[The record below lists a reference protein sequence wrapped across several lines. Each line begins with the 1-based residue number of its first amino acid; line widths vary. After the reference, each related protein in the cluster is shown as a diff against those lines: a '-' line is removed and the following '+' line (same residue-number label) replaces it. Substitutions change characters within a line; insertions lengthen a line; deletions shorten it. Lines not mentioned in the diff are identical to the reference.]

1 MIIDLPTSPKEA
13 DSFFKNKDIDPVL
26 ADRSAMGWVEQFNLL
41 DNPEA
46 PFNQIVEDKKTELKD
61 ALGLYKTWNE
71 SRNVKPFASQK
82 YAGTERREL
91 NFAKNI
97 PKWNRLFSDDS
108 FESELEERGLK
119 GKYDE
124 VLKLTGEGS
133 QEAVRNNFRR
143 KLFVSEIAGEPN
155 DVNQARIAKGLL
167 GIDDPDDDFFVSS
180 AKKWVTGT
188 ISNQKIATDSY
199 EMGIDAF
206 IADDA
211 ESFNEKLK
219 ERRSISAIAEESFV
233 KGYNSLMDGD
243 GKAMLFQVSKI
254 VAKAKAEGE
263 RGLFEQKKDLP
274 EASIGLVAEFYAK
287 PGGREKFLMIL
298 NHKIQQESSKTDVS
312 FFTKFLKQ
320 ASRFYESEIG
330 AAGRNI
336 LRRNIEESDRSLFFP
351 DDPDSKNFETV
362 NGRKVAKK
370 LSEKEKSY
378 FRNVQQVS
386 ADISNVKQAVS
397 QIDGENWFST
407 MILDQSGTLAQMP
420 LIMNPVGLYT
430 RYDSQRQL
438 DTEEILAQEP
448 DLPYDEARGMARFSA
463 GMNVFSER
471 LATGF
476 FLKKFPTIKNATIKI
491 KGASPVS
498 IAQAFRRAGVAA
510 AGITGAEYLQESF
523 QEATL
528 PLTLDLFSS
537 LNEEMPNG
545 NWDQFKMWDQRR
557 FLAVLPLA
565 ILGGGGQAARDRI
578 STAELGKVLLA
589 KNDVMISGRSEK
601 QAQEVAELAMTD
613 PDAALALYKKQG
625 ESMSREEQETLG
637 NEAMRNVYSD
647 QLGEEFAAMPI
658 ARQTE
663 DGKFSLDFQDGRREE
678 YDSVAERDQA
688 LENWSK
694 EEFLQTREA
703 MEAFA
708 EMAKERVEGQ
718 ASFKIQRPRTFQD
731 LADQGVETEAN
742 LKKAI
747 GVYYSQMGEVA
758 PDKID
763 LANYIEEGSIRLKKN
778 LSGFAVRLAQGA
790 NPITVA
796 EEFSEGFIRRAVGL
810 GETSFDEVKALL
822 DEFGEMSGIQM
833 TEGYDIDPE
842 RAVIEGFSK
851 FAKAYALQGKYDMLP
866 KETQSWMSKAWAVME
881 NSNNIPGVLKAFSE
895 LFSKMFKA
903 VYDVAKA
910 IEFHRAKGAGIDPD
924 LESMALRALGFD
936 EKGYNERMQE
946 RANQEALEETFDPS
960 DELFQQVK
968 GKLPNPRL
976 TDVGKYKSDL
986 MRIHDSMVKVSNK
999 KLKSGKRRINNK
1011 AADNFFLPKGV
1022 GASVEQVMLDL
1033 NEQGFD
1039 FESESDFLDAVLDS
1053 VTYKVT
1059 DGTTGSKLFP
1069 ITLGDTTQ
1077 GDYTFSVGRSQ
1088 VTPTA
1093 DTQTFPTKDGGV
1105 IGPATFSIS
1114 AFHGT
1119 PHKVDKF
1126 STEQIGTGE
1135 GAQAYGWGLYFAES
1149 RETGEAYRKQLS
1161 SQSRFLPRWLLDGKS
1176 SKEAG
1181 VPDIIFLEN
1190 IGIDGE
1196 IGKENQRLES
1206 RIRSSKKNPDLW
1218 TNADQVIKEAE
1229 EGLMWLEENQDAAE
1243 RVSYEERQGS
1253 LYTVDLNVEQD
1264 ELLDWD
1270 KPSKK
1275 QSKLIRKSLDKMLS
1289 KTTGVS
1295 FSKQNRL
1302 RTLKRNLSTHDG
1314 GSLYNTF
1321 VDYLGGDAQQA
1332 SRDLAAAGIK
1342 GIRYLDGNSRNA
1354 TWKLSSPDT
1363 VVSGDWMVKDS
1374 SKPLSDGV
1382 HFNNEAEAQAFLEE
1396 KNQGTFNY
1404 VIFNDADITITEENG
1419 QVVDTTSPSFS
1430 ITPAQDA
1437 GNIETLFKD
1446 QIDPLISYTYPVL
1459 KGDSQAETTAKIKLL
1474 EALEENDQLSNYAI
1488 ETIEQ
1493 YSDDILDEFTREVME
1508 GKYFSEIVEEQ
1519 EQEIK
1524 DDPDSFSDDFS
1535 TQKNLTEWLLNER
1548 GEGQIENSGY
1558 AFPDG
1563 TLLHMSHD
1571 GFGRD
1576 VDHREVHF
1584 PNSPGGTEGMVA
1596 IMNAGIMRFDYSG
1609 GGVTL
1614 RHPPTRAQADIIARI
1629 ASHTEVFL
1637 DAEQAAT
1644 DGYNEKRRASFEI
1657 TDEFAVDDVINS
1669 VRAFYR
1675 GRDFEGISTFAIQP
1689 VERYGAITKLEK
1701 KILSDR
1707 VNIGKRL
1714 EAKLEADEQNW
1725 NNAKKSGNQE
1735 EIERAAQQVMRRTQA
1750 YMEVLPDYPMGPTI
1764 SKAQDLAE
1772 KVLVGSIEIT
1782 EGIKIVDENAR
1793 YSGLPIKLP
1802 SWLSNLKVAD
1812 WVKRNLRA
1820 RGDLTPDQFKIKLAS
1835 EAITLTELKRAE
1847 LINSRLKKAVKKE
1860 SLVAPNPE
1868 GVLMED
1874 FLMKRVQD
1882 ALVMDGA
1889 VNVTEA
1895 INKLPKSLQ
1904 SVTKEMRVHVDSL
1917 SREMIKKGIAKG
1929 DLADVFQRNIG
1940 SYLNRSYRRFTRP
1953 EKWKHEV
1960 SEESKKNAM
1969 QWLEDNLPA
1978 EAFSGDV
1985 SKEDQLEGYVDT
1997 LLTDSVSGGFTDQMN
2012 WLLGQKH
2019 IGNLIARKKVPV
2031 ELRELWGEYK
2041 RGDENYMTSVRK
2053 MATQIGNHTMLTEF
2067 LKNGLNTEIFST
2079 PRKGFSKQIS
2089 SKGNEMLSPLDG
2101 YYVSEGMS
2109 QALIDFS
2116 ETGEKTAW
2124 WLKYWLKYNSL
2135 SKVSKT
2141 IYNPTTHARNFL
2153 SNFIYVGANGNLFE
2167 YLNIDTVKM
2176 SATIN
2181 YKEIFKSWETTK
2193 DVEDRILH
2201 YIRLGI
2207 MQQGAVSQE
2216 FKDILNDFS
2225 AGDVDIDEYTQ
2236 NSAKKFAKA
2245 GLKKIESLY
2254 QAEDDFHKIVS
2265 YEAERAKLAKA
2276 KPEWKSDK
2284 LDAEAAQIVRDT
2296 MPDYSQVP
2304 NAVKMLRRLPFIGT
2318 FTSFTSEVI
2327 RNNTNIIQ
2335 RAKFEMSDPE
2345 LRSIGAKRLSSFAVA
2360 HSIPLAGA
2368 YFLASMFGVDD
2379 EEDEATRAIAAPW
2392 DKYAQ
2397 LLYVGRTPSGD
2408 PQYINIS
2415 YTDPFSVF
2423 KTPIFVS
2430 QQDGFSPV
2438 SVAKGILMGLEPFY
2452 GEEIG
2457 TAALLDIRENENEKI
2472 YNPNSDAWTI
2482 TKDISEHILKALEPG
2497 LVRSTK
2503 RIYEAAT
2510 GKETDSG
2517 MKLDTRTE
2525 VIAVLSG
2532 QRITSIDRKKAIL
2545 YRNYDFQDALRSS
2558 TYRFNKAW
2566 RNKNVDKKELSKAY
2580 NQYKKD
2586 NEKAYSEFQD
2596 ALQAVSRLGLTEEQI
2611 LLETTKGKD
2620 NTETAKRLLNLLRAP
2635 AGETPMPD
2643 KKFTKSQIK
2652 EIEEKGRKEI
2662 LEEVAP
2668 ELFD

>member
-1 MIIDLPTSPKEA
+1 
-13 DSFFKNKDIDPVL
+13 
-26 ADRSAMGWVEQFNLL
+26 
-41 DNPEA
+41 
-46 PFNQIVEDKKTELKD
+46 
-61 ALGLYKTWNE
+61 
-71 SRNVKPFASQK
+71 
-82 YAGTERREL
+82 
-91 NFAKNI
+91 
-97 PKWNRLFSDDS
+97 
-108 FESELEERGLK
+108 
-119 GKYDE
+119 
-124 VLKLTGEGS
+124 
-133 QEAVRNNFRR
+133 
-143 KLFVSEIAGEPN
+143 
-155 DVNQARIAKGLL
+155 
-167 GIDDPDDDFFVSS
+167 
-180 AKKWVTGT
+180 
-188 ISNQKIATDSY
+188 
-199 EMGIDAF
+199 
-206 IADDA
+206 
-211 ESFNEKLK
+211 
-219 ERRSISAIAEESFV
+219 
-233 KGYNSLMDGD
+233 
-243 GKAMLFQVSKI
+243 
-254 VAKAKAEGE
+254 
-263 RGLFEQKKDLP
+263 
-274 EASIGLVAEFYAK
+274 
-287 PGGREKFLMIL
+287 MIL
-298 NHKIQQESSKTDVS
+298 NNKIEQESSKADVS
-312 FFTKFLKQ
+312 FVTKFTKQ
-320 ASRFYESEIG
+320 ISRFYESELG
-330 AAGRNI
+330 ALGRAN

-370 LSEKEKSY
+370 LSEQEKSY
-378 FRNVQQVS
+378 FRNVQQAS
-386 ADISNVKQAVS
+386 SDIANVKQAVS
-397 QIDGENWFST
+397 QINGENWFST

-420 LIMNPVGLYT
+420 LIMNPVGMVT
-430 RYDSQRQL
+430 RFNSQWQL
-438 DTEEILAQEP
+438 DTEEIQSQNP
-448 DLPYDEARGMARFSA
+448 DVSYEEAKGVARFSA

-476 FLKKFPTIKNATIKI
+476 FLKKFPTIKNVTSKI

-498 IAQAFRRAGVAA
+498 AAQAFRRAGVAV
-510 AGITGAEYLQESF
+510 AGITSAEYLQESF
-523 QEATL
+523 QEATI
-528 PLTLDLFSS
+528 PLTMDLFSA
-537 LNEEMPNG
+537 LKEDMPYG

-601 QAQEVAELAMTD
+601 QAQEVAELAMAD

-625 ESMSREEQETLG
+625 ESMSREEQETFG
-637 NEAMRNVYSD
+637 NEAMRNVYSE

-663 DGKFSLDFQDGRREE
+663 DGKFSLDFQDGRKEE
-678 YDSVAERDQA
+678 YDSVAERDKA

-694 EEFLQTREA
+694 EEFFQTREA

-742 LKKAI
+742 IKKAI

-758 PDKID
+758 PDKIN
-763 LANYIEEGSIRLKKN
+763 LAEYIEEGSIRLKRG

-790 NPITVA
+790 SPITVA

-851 FAKAYALQGKYDMLP
+851 FSKAYALQGKYDMLP

-986 MRIHDSMVKVSNK
+986 MRIHDSMVKVLNK

-1022 GASVEQVMLDL
+1022 DASVEQVMLDL

-1053 VTYKVT
+1053 VDYQVT

-1069 ITLGDTTQ
+1069 ITLGDTIQ
-1077 GDYTFSVGRSQ
+1077 GDYTFSVGRSE
-1088 VTPTA
+1088 VTPTDA
-1093 DTQTFPTKDGGV
+1093 TQTFPTKDGGV
-1105 IGPATFSIS
+1105 VGPASFSIS

-1119 PHKVDKF
+1119 PHKVDEF

-1135 GAQAYGWGLYFAES
+1135 GNQVYGWGLYFAQAKKVAD
-1149 RETGEAYRKQLS
+1149 GYRRTLS
-1161 SQSRFLPRWLLDGKS
+1161 PRGNFLDGKPIV
-1176 SKEAG
+1176 AG
-1181 VPDIIFLEN
+1181 K
-1190 IGIDGE
+1190 DGNYTYE
-1196 IGKENQRLES
+1196 QAAANFIYNFGR
-1206 RIRSSKKNPDLW
+1206 
-1218 TNADQVIKEAE
+1218 KEAE
-1229 EGLMWLEENQDAAE
+1229 RDMVEAVSRAVSPERKAE
-1243 RVSYEERQGS
+1243 AEAILKEVQNISLDRIGPGS
-1253 LYTVDLNVEQD
+1253 LYTVELNVEQD

-1270 KPSKK
+1270 KPMSEQPKVVQENLREMVEDYSKDFPRTADEINGGEIYSEFVDRMNL
-1275 QSKLIRKSLDKMLS
+1275 QEGQEGIASKSLYDI
-1289 KTTGVS
+1289 
-1295 FSKQNRL
+1295 
-1302 RTLKRNLSTHDG
+1302 
-1314 GSLYNTF
+1314 
-1321 VDYLGGDAQQA
+1321 
-1332 SRDLAAAGIK
+1332 GIK
-1342 GIRYLDGNSRNA
+1342 GIRYLDGASRNA

-1363 VVSGDWMVKDS
+1363 VVAGDWMVKDS

-1459 KGDSQAETTAKIKLL
+1459 KGDSQAQTTAKIKLL

-1508 GKYFSEIVEEQ
+1508 GNDFSEIVEEQ

-1535 TQKNLTEWLLNER
+1535 TEKNLTEWLLNER

-1637 DAEQAAT
+1637 DAEQAAS

-1689 VERYGAITKLEK
+1689 VEQYGAITKLEK

-1714 EAKLEADEQNW
+1714 EAKLEADEKNW

-1860 SLVAPNPE
+1860 ALVAPNSE

-1929 DLADVFQRNIG
+1929 DLADVFQKNIG

-1960 SEESKKNAM
+1960 SEESRKNAM

-2116 ETGEKTAW
+2116 ETGETTAW
-2124 WLKYWLKYNSL
+2124 WLKLWLKFNSVA
-2135 SKVSKT
+2135 KVTKT

-2153 SNFIYVGANGNLFE
+2153 SNFVYVGANGNLFE

-2181 YKEIFKSWETTK
+2181 YKEIFKSWGTTK
-2193 DVEDRILH
+2193 DIEDRILH

-2236 NSAKKFAKA
+2236 NSAKRFAKA

-2304 NAVKMLRRLPFIGT
+2304 NAVKMLRRVPFIGT

-2368 YFLASMFGVDD
+2368 YFLASFFGVDD

-2438 SVAKGILMGLEPFY
+2438 SVGKGILMGLEPFY

-2457 TAALLDIRENENEKI
+2457 TAALLDIRENKNEKI
-2472 YNPNSDAWTI
+2472 FNPNSDAWTI
-2482 TKDISEHILKALEPG
+2482 TKDISEHILKAVEPG
-2497 LVRSTK
+2497 VVRSTK

-2580 NQYKKD
+2580 KQYKKD

>member
-1 MIIDLPTSPKEA
+1 MSNLKQFTKTPEFFFGDPFLSQVDADKEA
-13 DSFFKNKDIDPVL
+13 IKQVRNFQKPNNFFPGDLSANLSRTLSKKFLQSYDQWNKERGV
-26 ADRSAMGWVEQFNLL
+26 
-41 DNPEA
+41 A
-46 PFNQIVEDKKTELKD
+46 PFSSMQE
-61 ALGLYKTWNE
+61 ANE
-71 SRNVKPFASQK
+71 KFRSEN
-82 YAGTERREL
+82 Y
-91 NFAKNI
+91 AKNL
-97 PKWNRLFSDDS
+97 PVWKELFSDEK
-108 FESELEERGLK
+108 FEQALDRRGLK
-119 GKYDE
+119 TGYQKVANAIGESDSLKNKFRE
-124 VLKLTGEGS
+124 KMFLQDLAGSRDDLTKARVAKDVLKHEDFPEKSFTDL
-133 QEAVRNNFRR
+133 
-143 KLFVSEIAGEPN
+143 
-155 DVNQARIAKGLL
+155 AKQWVVKQNEKVEL
-167 GIDDPDDDFFVSS
+167 GKN
-180 AKKWVTGT
+180 AYK
-188 ISNQKIATDSY
+188 
-199 EMGIDAF
+199 MGIDAF
-206 IADDA
+206 IADDGKSFLDGLKKIREAGPSA
-211 ESFNEKLK
+211 ESAFHNAYYEMR
-219 ERRSISAIAEESFV
+219 E
-233 KGYNSLMDGD
+233 GD
-243 GKAMLFQVSKI
+243 GKAMLFQANKI

-274 EASIGLVAEFYAK
+274 KASIGLIAEFYAK

-298 NHKIQQESSKTDVS
+298 NNKIEQESSKADVS
-312 FFTKFLKQ
+312 FVTKFTKQ
-320 ASRFYESEIG
+320 ISRFYESELG
-330 AAGRNI
+330 ALGRAN

-370 LSEKEKSY
+370 LSEQEKSY
-378 FRNVQQVS
+378 FRNVQQAS
-386 ADISNVKQAVS
+386 SDIANVKQAVS
-397 QIDGENWFST
+397 QINGENWFST

-420 LIMNPVGLYT
+420 LIMNPVGMVT
-430 RYDSQRQL
+430 RFNSQWQL
-438 DTEEILAQEP
+438 DTEEIQSQNP
-448 DLPYDEARGMARFSA
+448 DVSYEEAKGVARFSA

-476 FLKKFPTIKNATIKI
+476 FLKKFPTIKNVTSKI

-498 IAQAFRRAGVAA
+498 AAQAFRRAGVAV
-510 AGITGAEYLQESF
+510 AGITSAEYLQESF
-523 QEATL
+523 QEATI
-528 PLTLDLFSS
+528 PLTMDLFSA
-537 LNEEMPNG
+537 LKEDMPYG

-601 QAQEVAELAMTD
+601 QAQEVAELAMAD

-625 ESMSREEQETLG
+625 ESMSREEQETFG
-637 NEAMRNVYSD
+637 NEAMRNVYSE

-663 DGKFSLDFQDGRREE
+663 DGKFSLDFQDGRKEE
-678 YDSVAERDQA
+678 YDSVAERDKA

-694 EEFLQTREA
+694 EEFFQTREA

-742 LKKAI
+742 IKKAI

-758 PDKID
+758 PDKIN
-763 LANYIEEGSIRLKKN
+763 LAEYIEEGSIRLKRG

-790 NPITVA
+790 SPITVA

-851 FAKAYALQGKYDMLP
+851 FSKAYALQGKYDMLP

-986 MRIHDSMVKVSNK
+986 MRIHDSMVKVLNK

-1022 GASVEQVMLDL
+1022 DASVEQVMLDL

-1053 VTYKVT
+1053 VDYQVT

-1069 ITLGDTTQ
+1069 ITLGDTIQ
-1077 GDYTFSVGRSQ
+1077 GDYTFSVGRSE
-1088 VTPTA
+1088 VTPTDA
-1093 DTQTFPTKDGGV
+1093 TQTFPTKDGGV
-1105 IGPATFSIS
+1105 VGPASFSIS

-1119 PHKVDKF
+1119 PHKVDEF

-1135 GAQAYGWGLYFAES
+1135 GNQVYGWGLYFAQAKKVAD
-1149 RETGEAYRKQLS
+1149 GYRRTLS
-1161 SQSRFLPRWLLDGKS
+1161 PRGNFLDGKPIV
-1176 SKEAG
+1176 AG
-1181 VPDIIFLEN
+1181 K
-1190 IGIDGE
+1190 DGNYTYE
-1196 IGKENQRLES
+1196 QAAANFIYNFGR
-1206 RIRSSKKNPDLW
+1206 
-1218 TNADQVIKEAE
+1218 KEAE
-1229 EGLMWLEENQDAAE
+1229 RDMVEAVSRAVSPERKAE
-1243 RVSYEERQGS
+1243 AEAILKEVQNISLDRIGPGS
-1253 LYTVDLNVEQD
+1253 LYTVELNVEQD

-1270 KPSKK
+1270 KPMSEQPKVVQENLREMVEDYSKDFPRTADEINGGEIYSEFVDRMNL
-1275 QSKLIRKSLDKMLS
+1275 QEGQEGIASKSLYDI
-1289 KTTGVS
+1289 
-1295 FSKQNRL
+1295 
-1302 RTLKRNLSTHDG
+1302 
-1314 GSLYNTF
+1314 
-1321 VDYLGGDAQQA
+1321 
-1332 SRDLAAAGIK
+1332 GIK
-1342 GIRYLDGNSRNA
+1342 GIRYLDGASRNA

-1363 VVSGDWMVKDS
+1363 VVAGDWMVKDS

-1459 KGDSQAETTAKIKLL
+1459 KGDSQAQTTAKIKLL

-1508 GKYFSEIVEEQ
+1508 GNDFSEIVEEQ

-1535 TQKNLTEWLLNER
+1535 TEKNLTEWLLNER

-1637 DAEQAAT
+1637 DAEQAAS

-1689 VERYGAITKLEK
+1689 VEQYGAITKLEK

-1714 EAKLEADEQNW
+1714 EAKLEADEKNW

-1860 SLVAPNPE
+1860 ALVAPNSE

-1929 DLADVFQRNIG
+1929 DLADVFQKNIG

-1960 SEESKKNAM
+1960 SEESRKNAM

-2116 ETGEKTAW
+2116 ETGETTAW
-2124 WLKYWLKYNSL
+2124 WLKLWLKFNSVA
-2135 SKVSKT
+2135 KVTKT

-2153 SNFIYVGANGNLFE
+2153 SNFVYVGANGNLFE

-2181 YKEIFKSWETTK
+2181 YKEIFKSWGTTK
-2193 DVEDRILH
+2193 DIEDRILH

-2236 NSAKKFAKA
+2236 NSAKRFAKA

-2304 NAVKMLRRLPFIGT
+2304 NAVKMLRRVPFIGT

-2368 YFLASMFGVDD
+2368 YFLASFFGVDD

-2438 SVAKGILMGLEPFY
+2438 SVGKGILMGLEPFY

-2457 TAALLDIRENENEKI
+2457 TAALLDIRENKNEKI
-2472 YNPNSDAWTI
+2472 FNPNSDAWTI
-2482 TKDISEHILKALEPG
+2482 TKDISEHILKAVEPG
-2497 LVRSTK
+2497 VVRSTK

-2580 NQYKKD
+2580 KQYKKD

>member
-26 ADRSAMGWVEQFNLL
+26 ADRSAMGWVEQFKLL
-41 DNPEA
+41 DNPKA
-46 PFNQIVEDKKTELKD
+46 PFNQAVEDKKIELRD

-71 SRNVKPFASQK
+71 SRGVQPFASQK
-82 YAGTERREL
+82 YASTERREL

-97 PKWNRLFSDDS
+97 PKWNRLFSDDG
-108 FESELEERGLK
+108 FESELEQRGLK
-119 GKYDE
+119 SKYDE
-124 VLKLTGEGS
+124 VLKLTGEGG

-143 KLFVSEIAGEPN
+143 KLFVSEISGEPN
-155 DVNQARIAKGLL
+155 YVNQARIAKGLL
-167 GIDDPDDDFFVSS
+167 GIDDPDDDVFVSS
-180 AKKWVTGT
+180 AKQWVANTFNT
-188 ISNQKIATDSY
+188 QKVATDSY
-199 EMGIDAF
+199 AMGINAF
-206 IADDA
+206 IANDVEA
-211 ESFNEKLK
+211 FNKKLK
-219 ERRSISAIAEESFV
+219 ERRSVSDIAEESFV

-243 GKAMLFQVSKI
+243 GKAMLFQASKI

-274 EASIGLVAEFYAK
+274 SESIGLIAEFYAK

-298 NHKIQQESSKTDVS
+298 NNKIEQESAKADVG
-312 FFTKFLKQ
+312 FVAKFTKQ
-320 ASRFYESEIG
+320 ISRFYESEIG
-330 AAGRNI
+330 ALGRAN

-362 NGRKVAKK
+362 DGRKIAKK
-370 LSEKEKSY
+370 LSEQEKAY

-386 ADISNVKQAVS
+386 SDIANVKQAVS

-420 LIMNPVGLYT
+420 LIMNPVGMVT
-430 RYDSQRQL
+430 RFNSQRQL
-438 DTEEILAQEP
+438 DTEEILAQDP
-448 DLPYDEARGMARFSA
+448 DLAYNEARGMARVSA

-476 FLKKFPTIKNATIKI
+476 FLKKFPRIKNAASKI

-498 IAQAFRRAGVAA
+498 IAQALKRAGVAA
-510 AGITGAEYLQESF
+510 ASITGAEYLQESF

-537 LNEEMPNG
+537 LNEEMPEG
-545 NWDQFKMWDQRR
+545 DWDQFKMWDQRR

-589 KNDVMISGRSEK
+589 KNDVMASGRSEK

-625 ESMSREEQETLG
+625 ESMSKEEQETLG
-637 NEAMRNVYSD
+637 NEAMRKIYSE

-663 DGKFSLDFQDGRREE
+663 DGKFSLDFQDGRKEE

-694 EEFLQTREA
+694 EEFFQTREA

-718 ASFKIQRPRTFQD
+718 ASFKIERPRTFQD

-763 LANYIEEGSIRLKKN
+763 LANYIEEGSVRLKKD

-910 IEFHRAKGAGIDPD
+910 IEFHRAKGDGIDPD

-946 RANQEALEETFDPS
+946 RANQEALED
-960 DELFQQVK
+960 
-968 GKLPNPRL
+968 
-976 TDVGKYKSDL
+976 
-986 MRIHDSMVKVSNK
+986 
-999 KLKSGKRRINNK
+999 
-1011 AADNFFLPKGV
+1011 
-1022 GASVEQVMLDL
+1022 
-1033 NEQGFD
+1033 
-1039 FESESDFLDAVLDS
+1039 
-1053 VTYKVT
+1053 
-1059 DGTTGSKLFP
+1059 
-1069 ITLGDTTQ
+1069 TLGATTQ
-1077 GDYTFSVGRSQ
+1077 GDYTFSVGRSE
-1088 VTPTA
+1088 VTPTDA
-1093 DTQTFPTKDGGV
+1093 TQTFLTKDGGV
-1105 IGPATFSIS
+1105 IGPASFSIT

-1119 PHKVDKF
+1119 PYKVDRF
-1126 STEQIGTGE
+1126 STKKIGTGE

-1161 SQSRFLPRWLLDGKS
+1161 SQSRFYPRWLLDGKS

-1196 IGKENQRLES
+1196 IGKEKQRLES
-1206 RIRSSKKNPDLW
+1206 RIRSAKKNPDLW
-1218 TNADQVIKEAE
+1218 TNADQVTKEAE

-1253 LYTVDLNVEQD
+1253 LYTVELNVEQD

-1270 KPSKK
+1270 KPLSE
-1275 QSKLIRKSLDKMLS
+1275 QSQKVKAFYNDQIKEALPEINRLLDELGVDKDTPISEDAPSGNISGAQLYQEFVNKNYNISMGVVRDLNARMKELS
-1289 KTTGVS
+1289 KIMSEDEVAGKYRTYKSNTGREAAKEYDLIMDKRS
-1295 FSKQNRL
+1295 EIL
-1302 RTLKRNLSTHDG
+1302 REMQSPDPYKR
-1314 GSLYNTF
+1314 
-1321 VDYLGGDAQQA
+1321 GGDKQA
-1332 SRDLAAAGIK
+1332 SKALYALGIK
-1342 GIRYLDGNSRNA
+1342 GIRYLDGNSRA
-1354 TWKLSSPDT
+1354 
-1363 VVSGDWMVKDS
+1363 
-1374 SKPLSDGV
+1374 DG
-1382 HFNNEAEAQAFLEE
+1382 
-1396 KNQGTFNY
+1396 KGTSNY

-1493 YSDDILDEFTREVME
+1493 YSDDILDEFTQEVME
-1508 GKYFSEIVEEQ
+1508 GKDFSEIVEEQ

-1535 TQKNLTEWLLNER
+1535 TEKNLTEWLLNER

-1637 DAEQAAT
+1637 DAEQAAS

-1675 GRDFEGISTFAIQP
+1675 GRDFEGINTFAIQP

-1714 EAKLEADEQNW
+1714 EAKLEADEENW

-1735 EIERAAQQVMRRTQA
+1735 EIERAAQQIMRRTQA
-1750 YMEVLPDYPMGPTI
+1750 YMEILPDYPMGPTI

-1772 KVLVGSIEIT
+1772 KVLVGAIEIT
-1782 EGIKIVDENAR
+1782 EGIRIVEENAR
-1793 YSGLPIKLP
+1793 YSGVPIKVP
-1802 SWLSNLKVAD
+1802 SWLSNFKVAN

-1820 RGDLTPDQFKIKLAS
+1820 RGDLTPEQFKIKLAS

-1847 LINSRLKKAVKKE
+1847 LINSRLKKAVKQE
-1860 SLVAPNPE
+1860 ALVAPNPQ

-1874 FLMKRVQD
+1874 FLMRRVQD

-2153 SNFIYVGANGNLFE
+2153 SNFVYVGANGNLFE

-2181 YKEIFKSWETTK
+2181 YKEIFKSWGTTK
-2193 DVEDRILH
+2193 DIEDRILH

-2225 AGDVDIDEYTQ
+2225 AGDVNIDEYTQ
-2236 NSAKKFAKA
+2236 NKAKQFAKA

-2254 QAEDDFHKIVS
+2254 QAEDDFHKIVA

-2276 KPEWKSDK
+2276 KPEWNSDK

-2304 NAVKMLRRLPFIGT
+2304 NAVKMLRKIPWIGT

-2430 QQDGFSPV
+2430 EQDGLSPV
-2438 SVAKGILMGLEPFY
+2438 SVAKGILIGLEPFY

-2457 TAALLDIRENENEKI
+2457 TAALLDIRENKNEKI

-2532 QRITSIDRKKAIL
+2532 QRITSIDRKRAIF
-2545 YRNYDFQDALRSS
+2545 YRNNDFQDALRSS
-2558 TYRFNKAW
+2558 TYRFKAAW

-2580 NQYKKD
+2580 KQYKKD

-2620 NTETAKRLLNLLRAP
+2620 NTETAKRILNLLRAP
-2635 AGETPMPD
+2635 AGETPIPE
-2643 KKFTKSQIK
+2643 KKFTRLQIK

-2662 LEEVAP
+2662 LKEVAP

>member
-1 MIIDLPTSPKEA
+1 MSNLKQFTKTPEFFFGDPFLSQVDADKEA
-13 DSFFKNKDIDPVL
+13 IKHVRNFQKPNNFFPGDLSANLSRTLSKKFLQSYDEWNKKRGV
-26 ADRSAMGWVEQFNLL
+26 
-41 DNPEA
+41 A
-46 PFNQIVEDKKTELKD
+46 PFSSMQE
-61 ALGLYKTWNE
+61 ANE
-71 SRNVKPFASQK
+71 KFRSEN
-82 YAGTERREL
+82 Y
-91 NFAKNI
+91 AKNL
-97 PKWNRLFSDDS
+97 PVWKELFSDEK
-108 FESELEERGLK
+108 FEQALDRRGLK
-119 GKYDE
+119 TGYQKVANNIGESDSLKNKFRE
-124 VLKLTGEGS
+124 KMFLQDLAGSRDDLTKARVAKDVLKHEDFPEKSFTEL
-133 QEAVRNNFRR
+133 
-143 KLFVSEIAGEPN
+143 
-155 DVNQARIAKGLL
+155 AKQWVVKQNEKVEL
-167 GIDDPDDDFFVSS
+167 GKN
-180 AKKWVTGT
+180 AYK
-188 ISNQKIATDSY
+188 
-199 EMGIDAF
+199 MGIDAF
-206 IADDA
+206 IADDGKSFLDGLKKIREAGPSA
-211 ESFNEKLK
+211 ESAFQNAYYEMR
-219 ERRSISAIAEESFV
+219 E
-233 KGYNSLMDGD
+233 GD
-243 GKAMLFQVSKI
+243 GKAMLFQANKI

-274 EASIGLVAEFYAK
+274 SESIGLIAEFYAK

-298 NHKIQQESSKTDVS
+298 NNKIEQESAKADVG
-312 FFTKFLKQ
+312 FVAKFTKQ
-320 ASRFYESEIG
+320 ISRFYESELK
-330 AAGRNI
+330 ALGRAN

-362 NGRKVAKK
+362 NGKKVAKK
-370 LSEKEKSY
+370 LSEQEKVY
-378 FRNVQQVS
+378 FRNVQQAS
-386 ADISNVKQAVS
+386 SDIANVKQAVS

-420 LIMNPVGLYT
+420 LIMNPVGMVT
-430 RYDSQRQL
+430 RFNSQWQL
-438 DTEEILAQEP
+438 DTEEIQSQNP
-448 DLPYDEARGMARFSA
+448 DISYEEAKGVARFSA

-476 FLKKFPTIKNATIKI
+476 FLRKFPTIKNITSKI

-498 IAQAFRRAGVAA
+498 AAQAFRRAGVAV
-510 AGITGAEYLQESF
+510 AGITSAEYLQESF
-523 QEATL
+523 QEATI
-528 PLTLDLFSS
+528 PLTMDLFSA
-537 LNEEMPNG
+537 LKEDMPYG

-589 KNDVMISGRSEK
+589 KNDVMASGRSEK

-625 ESMSREEQETLG
+625 ESMSKEEQETLG
-637 NEAMRNVYSD
+637 NEAMRKIYSE

-663 DGKFSLDFQDGRREE
+663 DGKFSLDFQDGRKEE

-694 EEFLQTREA
+694 EEFFQTREA

-763 LANYIEEGSIRLKKN
+763 LSNYIEEGSVRLKKN

-910 IEFHRAKGAGIDPD
+910 IEFHRAWGDGINRD

-1053 VTYKVT
+1053 VTYRVT

-1077 GDYTFSVGRSQ
+1077 GDYTFSVGRSE
-1088 VTPTA
+1088 VTPTDA
-1093 DTQTFPTKDGGV
+1093 TQTFPTKDGGV
-1105 IGPATFSIS
+1105 VGPATFSIS

-1126 STEQIGTGE
+1126 STEKIGTGE

-1149 RETGEAYRKQLS
+1149 EDVAQEYKESLSGGLKYLLRATPTSDINAFMGYRIIRNGFSEEDVNNEFDILEIAKPANFSYDKAKSEALDVLS
-1161 SQSRFLPRWLLDGKS
+1161 KGKLY
-1176 SKEAG
+1176 K
-1181 VPDIIFLEN
+1181 
-1190 IGIDGE
+1190 
-1196 IGKENQRLES
+1196 
-1206 RIRSSKKNPDLW
+1206 
-1218 TNADQVIKEAE
+1218 AE
-1229 EGLMWLEENQDAAE
+1229 
-1243 RVSYEERQGS
+1243 
-1253 LYTVDLNVEQD
+1253 LNVEQD

-1270 KPSKK
+1270 KPLRE
-1275 QSKLIRKSLDKMLS
+1275 QSDLVQNVINGEYRKRGEDTDQENWGWQPGSMLYKDMIPEEVRREQRSLPRS
-1289 KTTGVS
+1289 
-1295 FSKQNRL
+1295 
-1302 RTLKRNLSTHDG
+1302 KRN
-1314 GSLYNTF
+1314 
-1321 VDYLGGDAQQA
+1321 A
-1332 SRDLAAAGIK
+1332 SEISKEASEALAAAGIK
-1342 GIRYLDGNSRNA
+1342 GIRYLDGNSRA
-1354 TWKLSSPDT
+1354 
-1363 VVSGDWMVKDS
+1363 
-1374 SKPLSDGV
+1374 DG
-1382 HFNNEAEAQAFLEE
+1382 
-1396 KNQGTFNY
+1396 KGTSNY
-1404 VIFNDADITITEENG
+1404 VIFNDADITIIEENG

-1430 ITPAQDA
+1430 IGRAEDA
-1437 GNIETLFKD
+1437 EYMAAVE
-1446 QIDPLISYTYPVL
+1446 S
-1459 KGDSQAETTAKIKLL
+1459 GDVTTAQRMVEAAAKKSGYKTKAYHVTNEEFDEFDPNKSAMGGVFWFTTDKQKISRGETGAGLRPDKKKKTLSVFLKTEKSAGWNEYDKLGLGEIESRGFDSIKL
-1474 EALEENDQLSNYAI
+1474 D
-1488 ETIEQ
+1488 
-1493 YSDDILDEFTREVME
+1493 
-1508 GKYFSEIVEEQ
+1508 
-1519 EQEIK
+1519 
-1524 DDPDSFSDDFS
+1524 DDFVIFDS
-1535 TQKNLTEWLLNER
+1535 S
-1548 GEGQIENSGY
+1548 QIKLSD
-1558 AFPDG
+1558 AVTRDSDG
-1563 TLLHMSHD
+1563 KVIPLSK
-1571 GFGRD
+1571 
-1576 VDHREVHF
+1576 
-1584 PNSPGGTEGMVA
+1584 
-1596 IMNAGIMRFDYSG
+1596 RFD
-1609 GGVTL
+1609 
-1614 RHPPTRAQADIIARI
+1614 P
-1629 ASHTEVFL
+1629 
-1637 DAEQAAT
+1637 
-1644 DGYNEKRRASFEI
+1644 NESKL
-1657 TDEFAVDDVINS
+1657 
-1669 VRAFYR
+1669 
-1675 GRDFEGISTFAIQP
+1675 TFAIQP
-1689 VERYGAITKLEK
+1689 VEQYGAITKLEK

-1707 VNIGKRL
+1707 ANIGKRL
-1714 EAKLEADEQNW
+1714 EAKLEADEENW

-1735 EIERAAQQVMRRTQA
+1735 EIERAAQQIMRRTQA
-1750 YMEVLPDYPMGPTI
+1750 YMEILPDYPMGPTI

-1772 KVLVGSIEIT
+1772 KVLVGAIEIT
-1782 EGIKIVDENAR
+1782 EGIRIVEENAR
-1793 YSGLPIKLP
+1793 YSGVPIKVP
-1802 SWLSNLKVAD
+1802 SWLSNFKVAN

-1820 RGDLTPDQFKIKLAS
+1820 RGDLTPEQFKIKLAS

-1847 LINSRLKKAVKKE
+1847 LINSRLKKAVKQE
-1860 SLVAPNPE
+1860 ALVAPNPQ

-1874 FLMKRVQD
+1874 FLMRRVQD

-1895 INKLPKSLQ
+1895 INKLPKRLQ

-2116 ETGEKTAW
+2116 ESKDTSGYLLKL
-2124 WLKYWLKYNSL
+2124 WLKFNSVA
-2135 SKVSKT
+2135 KVTKT

-2153 SNFIYVGANGNLFE
+2153 SNFVYVGANGNLFE

-2181 YKEIFKSWETTK
+2181 YKEIFKSWGTTK
-2193 DVEDRILH
+2193 DIEDRILH

-2225 AGDVDIDEYTQ
+2225 AGDVNIDEYTQ
-2236 NSAKKFAKA
+2236 NKAKQFAKA

-2254 QAEDDFHKIVS
+2254 QAEDDFHKIVA

-2276 KPEWKSDK
+2276 KPKWNSDK
-2284 LDAEAAQIVRDT
+2284 IDAEAAQIVRDT

-2304 NAVKMLRRLPFIGT
+2304 NAVKMLRRIPFIGT

-2368 YFLASMFGVDD
+2368 YYLASLFGVDD

-2430 QQDGFSPV
+2430 KQDGLSPV
-2438 SVAKGILMGLEPFY
+2438 SVAKGILIGLEPFY

-2457 TAALLDIRENENEKI
+2457 TAALLDIRENKNEKI

-2482 TKDISEHILKALEPG
+2482 TKDISEHILKAVEPG
-2497 LVRSTK
+2497 IVRSSK

-2545 YRNYDFQDALRSS
+2545 HRNNDFQDALRSS
-2558 TYRFNKAW
+2558 TYRFKAAW

-2580 NQYKKD
+2580 KQYKKD

-2620 NTETAKRLLNLLRAP
+2620 NTETAKRILNLLRAP
-2635 AGETPMPD
+2635 AGETPIPE
-2643 KKFTKSQIK
+2643 KKFTRLQIK

-2662 LEEVAP
+2662 LKEVAP

>member
-26 ADRSAMGWVEQFNLL
+26 ADRSAMGWVEQFKLL
-41 DNPEA
+41 DNPKA
-46 PFNQIVEDKKTELKD
+46 PFNQAVEDKKIELRD

-71 SRNVKPFASQK
+71 SRGVQPFASQK
-82 YAGTERREL
+82 YASTERREL

-97 PKWNRLFSDDS
+97 PKWNRLFSDDG
-108 FESELEERGLK
+108 FESELEQRGLK
-119 GKYDE
+119 SKYDE
-124 VLKLTGEGS
+124 VLKLTGEGG

-143 KLFVSEIAGEPN
+143 KLFVSEISGEPN
-155 DVNQARIAKGLL
+155 YVNQARIAKGLL
-167 GIDDPDDDFFVSS
+167 GIDDPDDDVFVSS
-180 AKKWVTGT
+180 AKQWVANTFNT
-188 ISNQKIATDSY
+188 QKVATDSY
-199 EMGIDAF
+199 AMGINAF
-206 IADDA
+206 IANDVEA
-211 ESFNEKLK
+211 FNKKLK
-219 ERRSISAIAEESFV
+219 ERRSVSDIAEESFV

-243 GKAMLFQVSKI
+243 GKAMLFQASKI

-274 EASIGLVAEFYAK
+274 SESIGLIAEFYAK

-298 NHKIQQESSKTDVS
+298 NNKIEQESAKADVG
-312 FFTKFLKQ
+312 FVAKFTKQ
-320 ASRFYESEIG
+320 ISRFYESEIG
-330 AAGRNI
+330 ALGRAN

-362 NGRKVAKK
+362 DGRKIAKK
-370 LSEKEKSY
+370 LSEQEKAY

-386 ADISNVKQAVS
+386 SDIANVKQAVS

-420 LIMNPVGLYT
+420 LIMNPVGMVT
-430 RYDSQRQL
+430 RFNSQRQL
-438 DTEEILAQEP
+438 DTEEILAQDP
-448 DLPYDEARGMARFSA
+448 DLAYNEARGMARVSA

-476 FLKKFPTIKNATIKI
+476 FLKKFPRIKNAASKI

-498 IAQAFRRAGVAA
+498 IAQALKRAGVAA
-510 AGITGAEYLQESF
+510 ASITGAEYLQESF

-537 LNEEMPNG
+537 LNEEMPEG
-545 NWDQFKMWDQRR
+545 DWDQFKMWDQRR

-589 KNDVMISGRSEK
+589 KNDVMASGRSEK

-625 ESMSREEQETLG
+625 ESMSKEEQETLG
-637 NEAMRNVYSD
+637 NEAMRKIYSE

-663 DGKFSLDFQDGRREE
+663 DGKFSLDFQDGRKEE

-694 EEFLQTREA
+694 EEFFQTREA

-718 ASFKIQRPRTFQD
+718 ASFKIERPRTFQD

-763 LANYIEEGSIRLKKN
+763 LANYIEEGSVRLKKD

-910 IEFHRAKGAGIDPD
+910 IEFHRAKGDGIDPD

-946 RANQEALEETFDPS
+946 RANQEALED
-960 DELFQQVK
+960 
-968 GKLPNPRL
+968 
-976 TDVGKYKSDL
+976 
-986 MRIHDSMVKVSNK
+986 
-999 KLKSGKRRINNK
+999 
-1011 AADNFFLPKGV
+1011 
-1022 GASVEQVMLDL
+1022 
-1033 NEQGFD
+1033 
-1039 FESESDFLDAVLDS
+1039 
-1053 VTYKVT
+1053 
-1059 DGTTGSKLFP
+1059 
-1069 ITLGDTTQ
+1069 TLGGTTQ
-1077 GDYTFSVGRSQ
+1077 GDYTFSVGRSE
-1088 VTPTA
+1088 VTPTDA
-1093 DTQTFPTKDGGV
+1093 TQTFLTKDGGV
-1105 IGPATFSIS
+1105 IGPASFSIT

-1119 PHKVDKF
+1119 PYKVDRF
-1126 STEQIGTGE
+1126 STKKIGTGE

-1161 SQSRFLPRWLLDGKS
+1161 SQSRFYPRWLLDGKS

-1196 IGKENQRLES
+1196 IGKEKQRLES
-1206 RIRSSKKNPDLW
+1206 RIRSAKKNPDLW
-1218 TNADQVIKEAE
+1218 TNADQVTKEAE

-1253 LYTVDLNVEQD
+1253 LYTVELNVEQD

-1270 KPSKK
+1270 KPLSE
-1275 QSKLIRKSLDKMLS
+1275 QSQKVKAFYNDQIKEALPEINRLLDELGVDKDTPISEDAPSGNISGAQLYQEFVNKNYNISMGVVRDLNARMKELS
-1289 KTTGVS
+1289 KIMSEDEVAGKYRTYKSNTGREAAKEYDLIMDKRS
-1295 FSKQNRL
+1295 EIL
-1302 RTLKRNLSTHDG
+1302 REMQSPDPYKR
-1314 GSLYNTF
+1314 
-1321 VDYLGGDAQQA
+1321 GGDKQA
-1332 SRDLAAAGIK
+1332 SKALYALGIK
-1342 GIRYLDGNSRNA
+1342 GIRYLDGNSRA
-1354 TWKLSSPDT
+1354 
-1363 VVSGDWMVKDS
+1363 
-1374 SKPLSDGV
+1374 DG
-1382 HFNNEAEAQAFLEE
+1382 
-1396 KNQGTFNY
+1396 KGTSNY

-1493 YSDDILDEFTREVME
+1493 YSDDILDEFTQEVME
-1508 GKYFSEIVEEQ
+1508 GKDFSEIVEEQ

-1535 TQKNLTEWLLNER
+1535 TEKNLTEWLLNER

-1637 DAEQAAT
+1637 DAEQAAS

-1675 GRDFEGISTFAIQP
+1675 GRDFEGINTFAIQP

-1714 EAKLEADEQNW
+1714 EAKLEADEENW

-1735 EIERAAQQVMRRTQA
+1735 EIERAAQQIMRRTQA
-1750 YMEVLPDYPMGPTI
+1750 YMEILPDYPMGPTI

-1772 KVLVGSIEIT
+1772 KVLVGAIEIT
-1782 EGIKIVDENAR
+1782 EGIRIVEENAR
-1793 YSGLPIKLP
+1793 YSGVPIKVP
-1802 SWLSNLKVAD
+1802 SWLSNFKVAN

-1820 RGDLTPDQFKIKLAS
+1820 RGDLTPEQFKIKLAS

-1847 LINSRLKKAVKKE
+1847 LINSRLKKAVKQE
-1860 SLVAPNPE
+1860 ALVAPNPQ

-1874 FLMKRVQD
+1874 FLMRRVQD

-2153 SNFIYVGANGNLFE
+2153 SNFVYVGANGNLFE

-2181 YKEIFKSWETTK
+2181 YKEIFKSWGTTK
-2193 DVEDRILH
+2193 DIEDRILH

-2225 AGDVDIDEYTQ
+2225 AGDVNIDEYTQ
-2236 NSAKKFAKA
+2236 NKAKQFAKA

-2254 QAEDDFHKIVS
+2254 QAEDDFHKIVA

-2276 KPEWKSDK
+2276 KPEWNSDK

-2304 NAVKMLRRLPFIGT
+2304 NAVKMLRKIPWIGT

-2430 QQDGFSPV
+2430 EQDGLSPV
-2438 SVAKGILMGLEPFY
+2438 SVAKGILIGLEPFY

-2457 TAALLDIRENENEKI
+2457 TAALLDIRENKNEKI

-2482 TKDISEHILKALEPG
+2482 TKDISEHILKAVEPG
-2497 LVRSTK
+2497 VVRSTK

-2532 QRITSIDRKKAIL
+2532 QRITSIDRKKAIF
-2545 YRNYDFQDALRSS
+2545 YRNNDFQDALRSS
-2558 TYRFNKAW
+2558 TYRFKAAW

-2580 NQYKKD
+2580 KQYKKD

-2620 NTETAKRLLNLLRAP
+2620 NTETAKRILNLLRAP
-2635 AGETPMPD
+2635 AGETPIPE
-2643 KKFTKSQIK
+2643 KKFTRLQIK

-2662 LEEVAP
+2662 LKEVAP

>member
-1 MIIDLPTSPKEA
+1 MSNLKQFTKTPEFFFGDPLLSQVDADKEA
-13 DSFFKNKDIDPVL
+13 IKQVRNFQKPNNFFPGDLSANLSRTLSKKFLQSYDEWNKGRGV
-26 ADRSAMGWVEQFNLL
+26 
-41 DNPEA
+41 A
-46 PFNQIVEDKKTELKD
+46 PFSSMREANQKFRSEN
-61 ALGLYKTWNE
+61 Y
-71 SRNVKPFASQK
+71 
-82 YAGTERREL
+82 
-91 NFAKNI
+91 AKNL
-97 PKWNRLFSDDS
+97 PVWQNLFSDEK
-108 FESELEERGLK
+108 FEQALDRRGLK
-119 GKYDE
+119 TGYQKVVNTIGESDSLKNKFRE
-124 VLKLTGEGS
+124 KMFLQDLAGSRDDLTKARVAKDVLKHKDHPEKSFIDL
-133 QEAVRNNFRR
+133 
-143 KLFVSEIAGEPN
+143 
-155 DVNQARIAKGLL
+155 AKQWVVKQNEKVEL
-167 GIDDPDDDFFVSS
+167 GKN
-180 AKKWVTGT
+180 AYK
-188 ISNQKIATDSY
+188 
-199 EMGIDAF
+199 MGIDAF
-206 IADDA
+206 IADDGKSFLDGLKKVREAGPSA
-211 ESFNEKLK
+211 ESAFHNAYYEMR
-219 ERRSISAIAEESFV
+219 E
-233 KGYNSLMDGD
+233 GD
-243 GKAMLFQVSKI
+243 GKAMLFQVNKL
-254 VAKAKAEGE
+254 VAKAKSEGE

-274 EASIGLVAEFYAK
+274 EASIGLIAEFYAK

-298 NHKIQQESSKTDVS
+298 NNKIEQESSKTDVS

-370 LSEKEKSY
+370 LSEQEKAY

-420 LIMNPVGLYT
+420 LIMNPVGFYT

-438 DTEEILAQEP
+438 DTEEMLSQNPNLSYE
-448 DLPYDEARGMARFSA
+448 EARGMARFSA

-476 FLKKFPTIKNATIKI
+476 FLKKFPTIKNVTSKI
-491 KGASPVS
+491 KGANPVS
-498 IAQAFRRAGVAA
+498 VAQAFRRAGVAA

-528 PLTLDLFSS
+528 PLTLDLFSA
-537 LNEEMPNG
+537 LKEDMPYG

-565 ILGGGGQAARDRI
+565 ILGGGGQSARDTI

-625 ESMSREEQETLG
+625 ESMSKEEQEAFG

-663 DGKFSLDFQDGRREE
+663 DGKFSLDFQDGRKEE

-694 EEFLQTREA
+694 EEFFQTREA

-708 EMAKERVEGQ
+708 KMAKERVEGE
-718 ASFKIQRPRTFQD
+718 ADFKIERPRTFQD

-763 LANYIEEGSIRLKKN
+763 LANYIEEGSVSLKRN

-790 NPITVA
+790 SPITVA

-810 GETSFDEVKALL
+810 NETSFDEVKALL

-851 FAKAYALQGKYDMLP
+851 FSKAYALQGKYDMLP

-1022 GASVEQVMLDL
+1022 DASVEQVMLDL
-1033 NEQGFD
+1033 NDQGFD
-1039 FESESDFLDAVLDS
+1039 FESELDFLDAVLDS
-1053 VTYKVT
+1053 VDYQVT

-1069 ITLGDTTQ
+1069 ITLGDTIQ
-1077 GDYTFSVGRSQ
+1077 GDYTFSVGRSE

-1093 DTQTFPTKDGGV
+1093 DTQVFPTKDGGV
-1105 IGPATFSIS
+1105 VGPASFSIS

-1119 PHKVDKF
+1119 PHKVDEF

-1135 GAQAYGWGLYFAES
+1135 GAQAYGYGLYFAES
-1149 RETGEAYRKQLS
+1149 EDVAQRYRDDLTDTGFAKRRLKKAGGDIDVALTEARERASKYRKGGADAYASAIEQDI
-1161 SQSRFLPRWLLDGKS
+1161 RFLEKY
-1176 SKEAG
+1176 KES
-1181 VPDIIFLEN
+1181 
-1190 IGIDGE
+1190 GE
-1196 IGKENQRLES
+1196 WAS
-1206 RIRSSKKNPDLW
+1206 
-1218 TNADQVIKEAE
+1218 
-1229 EGLMWLEENQDAAE
+1229 
-1243 RVSYEERQGS
+1243 GS
-1253 LYTVDLNVEQD
+1253 LYTVELNVEQD
-1264 ELLDWD
+1264 ELLDWN
-1270 KPSKK
+1270 KPMSE
-1275 QSKLIRKSLDKMLS
+1275 QSESIRSKMLTILQGDAS
-1289 KTTGVS
+1289 MFLDVREAA
-1295 FSKQNRL
+1295 NRL
-1302 RTLKRNLSTHDG
+1302 EKGEYLDGRQAYNQLQSTIGSKR
-1314 GSLYNTF
+1314 
-1321 VDYLGGDAQQA
+1321 A
-1332 SRDLAAAGIK
+1332 SEALVAAGIK

-1363 VVSGDWMVKDS
+1363 VAAGDWMVKDS
-1374 SKPLSDGV
+1374 SKPLSNGV

-1419 QVVDTTSPSFS
+1419 QVVDTTKPSFS

-1446 QIDPLISYTYPVL
+1446 QIDPLISYTYPAL

-1508 GKYFSEIVEEQ
+1508 GKDFSEIVEEQ

-1535 TQKNLTEWLLNER
+1535 TEKNLTEWLLNER

-1563 TLLHMSHD
+1563 TLLHMSHY
-1571 GFGRD
+1571 GFVRD

-1637 DAEQAAT
+1637 DAEQAT
-1644 DGYNEKRRASFEI
+1644 SDGYNEKRRASFEI

-1689 VERYGAITKLEK
+1689 VEQYGAITKLEK

-1714 EAKLEADEQNW
+1714 EVKLEADEKNW
-1725 NNAKKSGNQE
+1725 NNAKKSGNQQ

-1860 SLVAPNPE
+1860 ALVAPNSE

-1895 INKLPKSLQ
+1895 ISKLPESLQ

-2116 ETGEKTAW
+2116 ESGETTAW
-2124 WLKYWLKYNSL
+2124 WLKLWLKFNSVA
-2135 SKVSKT
+2135 KVTKT

-2153 SNFIYVGANGNLFE
+2153 SNFVYVGANGNLFE

-2276 KPEWKSDK
+2276 KTEWKSDK

-2304 NAVKMLRRLPFIGT
+2304 NAVKMLRRVPFIGT

-2368 YFLASMFGVDD
+2368 YFLASFFGVDD

-2457 TAALLDIRENENEKI
+2457 TAALLDIRENKNEKI
-2472 YNPNSDAWTI
+2472 FNPNSDAWTI
-2482 TKDISEHILKALEPG
+2482 TKDISEHILKAVEPG
-2497 LVRSTK
+2497 VVRSTK

-2580 NQYKKD
+2580 KQYKKD

-2662 LEEVAP
+2662 LKEVAP
-2668 ELFD
+2668 KLFD

>member
-26 ADRSAMGWVEQFNLL
+26 ADRSAMGWVEQFKLL
-41 DNPEA
+41 DNPKA
-46 PFNQIVEDKKTELKD
+46 PFNQAVEDKKIELRD

-71 SRNVKPFASQK
+71 SRGVQPFASQK
-82 YAGTERREL
+82 YASTERREL

-97 PKWNRLFSDDS
+97 PKWNRLFSDDG
-108 FESELEERGLK
+108 FESELEQRGLK
-119 GKYDE
+119 SKYDE
-124 VLKLTGEGS
+124 VLKLTGEGG

-143 KLFVSEIAGEPN
+143 KLFVSEISGEPN

-167 GIDDPDDDFFVSS
+167 GIDDPDNDVFVSS
-180 AKKWVTGT
+180 AKQWVAST
-188 ISNQKIATDSY
+188 INTQKVATDSY
-199 EMGIDAF
+199 AMGINSF
-206 IADDA
+206 IANDVEA
-211 ESFNEKLK
+211 FNKKLK
-219 ERRSISAIAEESFV
+219 ERRSVSALAEESFV

-243 GKAMLFQVSKI
+243 GKAMLFQASKI

-274 EASIGLVAEFYAK
+274 SESIGLIAEFYAK

-298 NHKIQQESSKTDVS
+298 NNKIEQESAKADVG
-312 FFTKFLKQ
+312 FVAKFTKQ
-320 ASRFYESEIG
+320 ISRFYESELG
-330 AAGRNI
+330 ALGRAN

-362 NGRKVAKK
+362 NGRKIAKK
-370 LSEKEKSY
+370 LSEQEKAY

-386 ADISNVKQAVS
+386 SDIANVKQAVS
-397 QIDGENWFST
+397 QIDGENWFSS

-420 LIMNPVGLYT
+420 LIMNPVGFYT

-438 DTEEILAQEP
+438 DTEEILAQDP
-448 DLPYDEARGMARFSA
+448 DLSYDEARGMARVSA

-476 FLKKFPTIKNATIKI
+476 FLKKFPTIKNAASKI

-498 IAQAFRRAGVAA
+498 IAQALRRAGVAA
-510 AGITGAEYLQESF
+510 ASITGAEYLQESF

-537 LNEEMPNG
+537 LNEEMPEG
-545 NWDQFKMWDQRR
+545 DWDQFKMWDQRR

-589 KNDVMISGRSEK
+589 KNDVMASGRSQK

-625 ESMSREEQETLG
+625 ESMSKEEQETLG
-637 NEAMRNVYSD
+637 NEAMRNIYSE

-663 DGKFSLDFQDGRREE
+663 DGKFSLDFQDGRKEE

-694 EEFLQTREA
+694 EEFFQTREA

-763 LANYIEEGSIRLKKN
+763 LANYIEEGSVRLKKD

-910 IEFHRAKGAGIDPD
+910 IEFHRAKGDGIDPD

-946 RANQEALEETFDPS
+946 RANQEALED
-960 DELFQQVK
+960 
-968 GKLPNPRL
+968 
-976 TDVGKYKSDL
+976 
-986 MRIHDSMVKVSNK
+986 
-999 KLKSGKRRINNK
+999 
-1011 AADNFFLPKGV
+1011 
-1022 GASVEQVMLDL
+1022 
-1033 NEQGFD
+1033 
-1039 FESESDFLDAVLDS
+1039 
-1053 VTYKVT
+1053 
-1059 DGTTGSKLFP
+1059 
-1069 ITLGDTTQ
+1069 TLGDTIQ
-1077 GDYTFSVGRSQ
+1077 GDYTFSVGRSE
-1088 VTPTA
+1088 VTPTDA
-1093 DTQTFPTKDGGV
+1093 TQTFLTKDGGV
-1105 IGPATFSIS
+1105 IGPASFSIT

-1119 PHKVDKF
+1119 PYKVDKF
-1126 STEQIGTGE
+1126 STEKIGTGE

-1161 SQSRFLPRWLLDGKS
+1161 SQSRFYPRWLLDGKS

-1196 IGKENQRLES
+1196 IGKEKQRLES
-1206 RIRSSKKNPDLW
+1206 RIRSAKKNPDLW
-1218 TNADQVIKEAE
+1218 TNADQVTKEAE

-1243 RVSYEERQGS
+1243 RVSFEERQGS
-1253 LYTVDLNVEQD
+1253 LYTVELNVEQD

-1270 KPSKK
+1270 KPLRE
-1275 QSKLIRKSLDKMLS
+1275 QSDLVQNVINGEYRKRGEDTDQENWGWQPGSMLYKDMTPEEVRREQRSLPRS
-1289 KTTGVS
+1289 
-1295 FSKQNRL
+1295 
-1302 RTLKRNLSTHDG
+1302 KRN
-1314 GSLYNTF
+1314 
-1321 VDYLGGDAQQA
+1321 A
-1332 SRDLAAAGIK
+1332 SEISKEASEALAAAGIK
-1342 GIRYLDGNSRNA
+1342 GIRYLDGNSRA
-1354 TWKLSSPDT
+1354 
-1363 VVSGDWMVKDS
+1363 
-1374 SKPLSDGV
+1374 DG
-1382 HFNNEAEAQAFLEE
+1382 
-1396 KNQGTFNY
+1396 KGTYNY

-1430 ITPAQDA
+1430 IGRAEDA
-1437 GNIETLFKD
+1437 KYMEAVE
-1446 QIDPLISYTYPVL
+1446 S
-1459 KGDSQAETTAKIKLL
+1459 GDVTTAQRMVETAAKKSGYKTKAYHVTNEEFDEFDPNKSAMGGVFWFTTDKQKISRGETGAGLRPDKKQKTLSVFLKTEKSAGWNEYDKLGLGEIESRGFDSIKL
-1474 EALEENDQLSNYAI
+1474 D
-1488 ETIEQ
+1488 
-1493 YSDDILDEFTREVME
+1493 
-1508 GKYFSEIVEEQ
+1508 
-1519 EQEIK
+1519 
-1524 DDPDSFSDDFS
+1524 DDFVIFDS
-1535 TQKNLTEWLLNER
+1535 S
-1548 GEGQIENSGY
+1548 QIKLSD
-1558 AFPDG
+1558 AVTRDADG
-1563 TLLHMSHD
+1563 KVIPLSK
-1571 GFGRD
+1571 
-1576 VDHREVHF
+1576 
-1584 PNSPGGTEGMVA
+1584 
-1596 IMNAGIMRFDYSG
+1596 RFD
-1609 GGVTL
+1609 
-1614 RHPPTRAQADIIARI
+1614 P
-1629 ASHTEVFL
+1629 
-1637 DAEQAAT
+1637 
-1644 DGYNEKRRASFEI
+1644 NESKL
-1657 TDEFAVDDVINS
+1657 
-1669 VRAFYR
+1669 
-1675 GRDFEGISTFAIQP
+1675 TFAIQP

-1707 VNIGKRL
+1707 ANIAKRL
-1714 EAKLEADEQNW
+1714 EAKLEADEENW

-1735 EIERAAQQVMRRTQA
+1735 EIERAAQQIMRRTQA
-1750 YMEVLPDYPMGPTI
+1750 YMEILPDYPMGPTI

-1772 KVLVGSIEIT
+1772 KVLVGAIEIT
-1782 EGIKIVDENAR
+1782 EGIRIVEENAR
-1793 YSGLPIKLP
+1793 YSGVPIKVP
-1802 SWLSNLKVAD
+1802 SWLSNFKVAN

-1820 RGDLTPDQFKIKLAS
+1820 RGDLTPEQFKIKLAS

-1847 LINSRLKKAVKKE
+1847 LINSRLKKAVKQE
-1860 SLVAPNPE
+1860 ALVAPNPQ

-1874 FLMKRVQD
+1874 FLMRRVQD

-2153 SNFIYVGANGNLFE
+2153 SNFVYVGANGNLFE

-2181 YKEIFKSWETTK
+2181 YKEIFKSWGTTK
-2193 DVEDRILH
+2193 DIEDRILH

-2225 AGDVDIDEYTQ
+2225 AGDVNIDEYTQ
-2236 NSAKKFAKA
+2236 NKAKQFAKA

-2254 QAEDDFHKIVS
+2254 QAEDDFHKIVA

-2276 KPEWKSDK
+2276 KPEWNSDK

-2304 NAVKMLRRLPFIGT
+2304 NAVKMLRKIPWIGT

-2430 QQDGFSPV
+2430 KQDGLSPV
-2438 SVAKGILMGLEPFY
+2438 SVAKGILIGLEPFY

-2457 TAALLDIRENENEKI
+2457 TAALLDIRENKNEKI

-2532 QRITSIDRKKAIL
+2532 QRITSIDRKRAIF
-2545 YRNYDFQDALRSS
+2545 YRNNDFQDALRSS
-2558 TYRFNKAW
+2558 TYRFKAAW

-2580 NQYKKD
+2580 KQYKKD

-2620 NTETAKRLLNLLRAP
+2620 NTETAKRILNLLRAP
-2635 AGETPMPD
+2635 AGETPIPE
-2643 KKFTKSQIK
+2643 KKFTRLQIK

-2662 LEEVAP
+2662 LKEVAP

>member
-46 PFNQIVEDKKTELKD
+46 PFNQIVEDKKTELRA
-61 ALGLYKTWNE
+61 ALGLYKDWNK
-71 SRNVKPFASQK
+71 SRGVQPFASQK

-124 VLKLTGEGS
+124 VLKLTGEGG

-167 GIDDPDDDFFVSS
+167 GIDDSDDDFFVSS

-188 ISNQKIATDSY
+188 INNQKVATDSY

-219 ERRSISAIAEESFV
+219 ERRSVSAIAEESFI

-243 GKAMLFQVSKI
+243 GKAMLFQASKI

-312 FFTKFLKQ
+312 FLTKFLKQ

-336 LRRNIEESDRSLFFP
+336 LRRNIEEGDRSLFFP

-362 NGRKVAKK
+362 NGRKLAKK
-370 LSEKEKSY
+370 LSEKEKAY

-438 DTEEILAQEP
+438 DTEEILAQDP

-476 FLKKFPTIKNATIKI
+476 FLKKFPTIKNATSKI

-537 LNEEMPNG
+537 LNEEMPEG
-545 NWDQFKMWDQRR
+545 DWEQFKMWDQRR

-625 ESMSREEQETLG
+625 ESMSREEQESFG

-663 DGKFSLDFQDGRREE
+663 DGKFSLDFQDGRKEE

-694 EEFLQTREA
+694 EEFFQTREA

-708 EMAKERVEGQ
+708 EMAKERVEGE
-718 ASFKIQRPRTFQD
+718 ADFKIERPRTFQD

-763 LANYIEEGSIRLKKN
+763 LANYIEEGSVSLKRN

-790 NPITVA
+790 SPITVA

-851 FAKAYALQGKYDMLP
+851 FSKAYALQGKYDMLP

-946 RANQEALEETFDPS
+946 RANQEALEDTF
-960 DELFQQVK
+960 
-968 GKLPNPRL
+968 
-976 TDVGKYKSDL
+976 
-986 MRIHDSMVKVSNK
+986 
-999 KLKSGKRRINNK
+999 
-1011 AADNFFLPKGV
+1011 
-1022 GASVEQVMLDL
+1022 
-1033 NEQGFD
+1033 
-1039 FESESDFLDAVLDS
+1039 
-1053 VTYKVT
+1053 
-1059 DGTTGSKLFP
+1059 
-1069 ITLGDTTQ
+1069 GDTIQ
-1077 GDYTFSVGRSQ
+1077 GDDTFSVGRSE

-1093 DTQTFPTKDGGV
+1093 DTQVFPTKDGGV
-1105 IGPATFSIS
+1105 VGPASFSIS

-1119 PHKVDKF
+1119 PHKVDEF

-1135 GAQAYGWGLYFAES
+1135 GAQAYGYGLYFAQSEDVAQRYRDDLTDTGFAKRRLKKAGGDINVALTEA
-1149 RETGEAYRKQLS
+1149 RERASKYREGGADAYAS
-1161 SQSRFLPRWLLDGKS
+1161 AIEEDIRFLEKYKKS
-1176 SKEAG
+1176 
-1181 VPDIIFLEN
+1181 
-1190 IGIDGE
+1190 GE
-1196 IGKENQRLES
+1196 WAS
-1206 RIRSSKKNPDLW
+1206 
-1218 TNADQVIKEAE
+1218 
-1229 EGLMWLEENQDAAE
+1229 
-1243 RVSYEERQGS
+1243 GS
-1253 LYTVDLNVEQD
+1253 LYTVELNVEQD

-1270 KPSKK
+1270 KPMSEQPKVVQENLREMVEDYSKDFPRTADEINGGEIYSEFVDRMNI
-1275 QSKLIRKSLDKMLS
+1275 QEGQEGIASKSLYDI
-1289 KTTGVS
+1289 
-1295 FSKQNRL
+1295 
-1302 RTLKRNLSTHDG
+1302 
-1314 GSLYNTF
+1314 
-1321 VDYLGGDAQQA
+1321 
-1332 SRDLAAAGIK
+1332 GIK
-1342 GIRYLDGNSRNA
+1342 GIRYLDGASRNA

-1363 VVSGDWMVKDS
+1363 VVAGDWMVKDS

-1459 KGDSQAETTAKIKLL
+1459 KGDSQAQTTAKIKLL

-1508 GKYFSEIVEEQ
+1508 GKDFSEIVEEQ

-1535 TQKNLTEWLLNER
+1535 TEKNLTEWLLNER

-1637 DAEQAAT
+1637 DAEQASS

-1675 GRDFEGISTFAIQP
+1675 GRDFEGISTFGIQP
-1689 VERYGAITKLEK
+1689 VEQYGAITKLEK

-1714 EAKLEADEQNW
+1714 EAKLEADEKNW

-1860 SLVAPNPE
+1860 ALVAPNSE

-2019 IGNLIARKKVPV
+2019 IGNLIARKKVPI

-2116 ETGEKTAW
+2116 ETGETTAW
-2124 WLKYWLKYNSL
+2124 WLKLWLKFNSVA
-2135 SKVSKT
+2135 KVTKT

-2153 SNFIYVGANGNLFE
+2153 SNFVYVGANGNLFE

-2181 YKEIFKSWETTK
+2181 YKEIFKSWGTTK
-2193 DVEDRILH
+2193 DIEDRILH

-2236 NSAKKFAKA
+2236 NSAKRFAKA

-2304 NAVKMLRRLPFIGT
+2304 NAVKMLRRVPFIGT

-2345 LRSIGAKRLSSFAVA
+2345 LRSIGAKRLSSFAIA

-2368 YFLASMFGVDD
+2368 YFLASFFGVDD

-2457 TAALLDIRENENEKI
+2457 TAALLDIRENKNEKI
-2472 YNPNSDAWTI
+2472 FNPNSDAWTI
-2482 TKDISEHILKALEPG
+2482 TKDISEHILKAVEPG
-2497 LVRSTK
+2497 VVRSTK

-2580 NQYKKD
+2580 KQYKKD

>member
-1 MIIDLPTSPKEA
+1 MSNLKQFTKTPEFFFGDPLLSQVDADKEA
-13 DSFFKNKDIDPVL
+13 IKQVRNFQKPNNFFPGDLSANLSRTLSKKFLQSYDEWNKGRGV
-26 ADRSAMGWVEQFNLL
+26 
-41 DNPEA
+41 A
-46 PFNQIVEDKKTELKD
+46 PFSSMREANQKFRSEN
-61 ALGLYKTWNE
+61 Y
-71 SRNVKPFASQK
+71 
-82 YAGTERREL
+82 
-91 NFAKNI
+91 AKNL
-97 PKWNRLFSDDS
+97 PVWQNLFSDEK
-108 FESELEERGLK
+108 FEQALDRRGLK
-119 GKYDE
+119 TGYQKVVNTIGESDSLKNKFRE
-124 VLKLTGEGS
+124 KMFLQDLAGSRDDLTKARVAKDVLKHKDHPEKSFIDL
-133 QEAVRNNFRR
+133 
-143 KLFVSEIAGEPN
+143 
-155 DVNQARIAKGLL
+155 AKQWVVKQNEKVEL
-167 GIDDPDDDFFVSS
+167 GKN
-180 AKKWVTGT
+180 AYK
-188 ISNQKIATDSY
+188 
-199 EMGIDAF
+199 MGIDAF
-206 IADDA
+206 IADDGKSFLDGLKKVREAGPSA
-211 ESFNEKLK
+211 ESAFHNAYYEMR
-219 ERRSISAIAEESFV
+219 E
-233 KGYNSLMDGD
+233 GD
-243 GKAMLFQVSKI
+243 GKAMLFQVNKL
-254 VAKAKAEGE
+254 VAKAKSEGE

-274 EASIGLVAEFYAK
+274 EASIGLIAEFYAK

-298 NHKIQQESSKTDVS
+298 NNKIEQESSKTDVS

-370 LSEKEKSY
+370 LSEQEKAY

-420 LIMNPVGLYT
+420 LIMNPVGFYT

-438 DTEEILAQEP
+438 DTEEMLSQNPNLSYE
-448 DLPYDEARGMARFSA
+448 EARGMARFSA

-476 FLKKFPTIKNATIKI
+476 FLKKFPTIKNVTSKI
-491 KGASPVS
+491 KGANPVS
-498 IAQAFRRAGVAA
+498 VAQAFRRAGVAA

-528 PLTLDLFSS
+528 PLTLDLFSA
-537 LNEEMPNG
+537 LKEDMPYG

-565 ILGGGGQAARDRI
+565 ILGGGGQSARDTI

-625 ESMSREEQETLG
+625 ESMSKEEQEAFG

-663 DGKFSLDFQDGRREE
+663 DGKFSLDFQDGRKEE

-694 EEFLQTREA
+694 EEFFQTREA

-708 EMAKERVEGQ
+708 KMAKERVEGE
-718 ASFKIQRPRTFQD
+718 ADFKIERPRTFQD

-763 LANYIEEGSIRLKKN
+763 LANYIEEGSVSLKRN

-790 NPITVA
+790 SPITVA

-810 GETSFDEVKALL
+810 NETSFDEVKALL

-851 FAKAYALQGKYDMLP
+851 FSKAYALQGKYDMLP

-1022 GASVEQVMLDL
+1022 DASVEQVMLDL
-1033 NEQGFD
+1033 NDQGFD
-1039 FESESDFLDAVLDS
+1039 FESELDFLDAVLDS
-1053 VTYKVT
+1053 VDYQVT

-1069 ITLGDTTQ
+1069 ITLGDTIQ
-1077 GDYTFSVGRSQ
+1077 GDYTFSVGRSE

-1093 DTQTFPTKDGGV
+1093 DTQVFPTKDGGV
-1105 IGPATFSIS
+1105 VGPASFSIS

-1119 PHKVDKF
+1119 PHKVDEF

-1135 GAQAYGWGLYFAES
+1135 GAQAYGYGLYFAES
-1149 RETGEAYRKQLS
+1149 EDVAQRYRDDLTDTGFAKRRLKKAGGDIDVALTEARERASKYRKGGADAYASAIEQDI
-1161 SQSRFLPRWLLDGKS
+1161 RFLEKY
-1176 SKEAG
+1176 KES
-1181 VPDIIFLEN
+1181 
-1190 IGIDGE
+1190 GE
-1196 IGKENQRLES
+1196 WAS
-1206 RIRSSKKNPDLW
+1206 
-1218 TNADQVIKEAE
+1218 
-1229 EGLMWLEENQDAAE
+1229 
-1243 RVSYEERQGS
+1243 GS
-1253 LYTVDLNVEQD
+1253 LYTVELNVEQD
-1264 ELLDWD
+1264 ELLDWN
-1270 KPSKK
+1270 KPMSE
-1275 QSKLIRKSLDKMLS
+1275 QSESIRSKMLTILQGDAS
-1289 KTTGVS
+1289 MFLDVREAA
-1295 FSKQNRL
+1295 NRL
-1302 RTLKRNLSTHDG
+1302 EKGEYLDGRQAYNQLQSTIGSKR
-1314 GSLYNTF
+1314 
-1321 VDYLGGDAQQA
+1321 A
-1332 SRDLAAAGIK
+1332 SEALVAAGIK

-1363 VVSGDWMVKDS
+1363 VAAGDWMVKDS
-1374 SKPLSDGV
+1374 SKPLSNGV

-1419 QVVDTTSPSFS
+1419 QVVDTTKPSFS

-1446 QIDPLISYTYPVL
+1446 QIDPLISYTYPAL

-1508 GKYFSEIVEEQ
+1508 GKDFSEIVEEQ

-1535 TQKNLTEWLLNER
+1535 TEKNLTEWLLNER

-1563 TLLHMSHD
+1563 TLLHMSHY
-1571 GFGRD
+1571 GFVRD

-1637 DAEQAAT
+1637 DAEQAT
-1644 DGYNEKRRASFEI
+1644 SDGYNEKRRASFEI

-1689 VERYGAITKLEK
+1689 VEQYGAITKLEK

-1714 EAKLEADEQNW
+1714 EAKLEADEKNW
-1725 NNAKKSGNQE
+1725 NNAKKSGNQQ

-1860 SLVAPNPE
+1860 ALVAPNSE

-1895 INKLPKSLQ
+1895 ISKLPKSLQ

-1978 EAFSGDV
+1978 EAFSVDV

-2116 ETGEKTAW
+2116 ETGETTAW
-2124 WLKYWLKYNSL
+2124 WLKLWLKFNSVA
-2135 SKVSKT
+2135 KVTKT

-2153 SNFIYVGANGNLFE
+2153 SNFVYVGANGNLFE

-2304 NAVKMLRRLPFIGT
+2304 NAVKMLRRVPFIGT

-2368 YFLASMFGVDD
+2368 YFLASFFGVDD

-2457 TAALLDIRENENEKI
+2457 TAALLDIRENKNEKI
-2472 YNPNSDAWTI
+2472 FNPNSDAWTI
-2482 TKDISEHILKALEPG
+2482 TKDISEHILKAVEPG
-2497 LVRSTK
+2497 VVRSTK

-2580 NQYKKD
+2580 KQYKKD

-2643 KKFTKSQIK
+2643 KKLTKSQIK

-2662 LEEVAP
+2662 LKEIAP

>member
-46 PFNQIVEDKKTELKD
+46 PFNQIVKDKKTELKD

-71 SRNVKPFASQK
+71 SRGVKPFASQK

-108 FESELEERGLK
+108 FESALEERGLK
-119 GKYDE
+119 SKYDE
-124 VLKLTGEGS
+124 LLKLTGEGS

-143 KLFVSEIAGEPN
+143 KLFVGEIAGEPN

-180 AKKWVTGT
+180 AKKWVAGT

-206 IADDA
+206 IADNA
-211 ESFNEKLK
+211 EAFNEKLK
-219 ERRSISAIAEESFV
+219 ERRSVSAIAEESFV

-243 GKAMLFQVSKI
+243 GKAMLFQASKI

-274 EASIGLVAEFYAK
+274 VASIGLIAEFYAK

-298 NHKIQQESSKTDVS
+298 NNKIKQESSKTDVS
-312 FFTKFLKQ
+312 FVTKFTKQ
-320 ASRFYESEIG
+320 VARFFESEIG
-330 AAGRNI
+330 ARGRDN

-351 DDPDSKNFETV
+351 DDPDSRNFETV

-370 LSEKEKSY
+370 LSGKEKAY

-397 QIDGENWFST
+397 QIDGESWFST

-420 LIMNPVGLYT
+420 LIMNPVGFYT
-430 RYDSQRQL
+430 RYQSQRQL
-438 DTEEILAQEP
+438 DTEEILAQ
-448 DLPYDEARGMARFSA
+448 DSDISYDEARGMARFSA

-476 FLKKFPTIKNATIKI
+476 FLKKFPTIKNATLKI
-491 KGASPVS
+491 KGVSPVS
-498 IAQAFRRAGVAA
+498 AAQAFRRAGVAA
-510 AGITGAEYLQESF
+510 ASITGAEYLQESF

-528 PLTLDLFSS
+528 PLTLDLFNS
-537 LNEEMPNG
+537 LNEEMPEG
-545 NWDQFKMWDQRR
+545 DWDQFKMWDQRR

-589 KNDVMISGRSEK
+589 KNDVMASGRSEK

-637 NEAMRNVYSD
+637 NEAMRNVYSE

-694 EEFLQTREA
+694 EEFFQTREA

-718 ASFKIQRPRTFQD
+718 ADFKIKRPRTFQD

-763 LANYIEEGSIRLKKN
+763 LANYIEEGSIRLKKD

-946 RANQEALEETFDPS
+946 KSQQEVIEEVYGPDFSIREDKAEAGKEQVGEDGIKEVVTPDESTVPGTLAPTRPVEEIIPDENAPEIPWDMSTFGIAPKTDDKSFPLLN
-960 DELFQQVK
+960 E
-968 GKLPNPRL
+968 KLSKQL
-976 TDVGKYKSDL
+976 LKETDV
-986 MRIHDSMVKVSNK
+986 
-999 KLKSGKRRINNK
+999 
-1011 AADNFFLPKGV
+1011 V
-1022 GASVEQVMLDL
+1022 GAIHIDRAGIGEIDGIPIQGGARFPSIKENVEKGIAWAFNSVSVASDVLTRAREANGYIKLILMSEGNVVGNKTFATIWL
-1033 NEQGFD
+1033 NRVGKIVKD
-1039 FESESDFLDAVLDS
+1039 KTVLDAVLTEFHKIRKS
-1053 VTYKVT
+1053 AIKSKITNKRREEAKKVKE
-1059 DGTTGSKLFP
+1059 GKK
-1069 ITLGDTTQ
+1069 
-1077 GDYTFSVGRSQ
+1077 
-1088 VTPTA
+1088 VTPTPEENIA
-1093 DTQTFPTKDGGV
+1093 KYDRKGESVETFAQLKKFLLKMPQSNRASYYFKRQTQSEDTSNRKKGQTVYGKLLGEK
-1105 IGPATFSIS
+1105 FSKKYGLPDAS
-1114 AFHGT
+1114 EL
-1119 PHKVDKF
+1119 VDKMEDPSF
-1126 STEQIGTGE
+1126 KGMKIGDVVALIKIDPDSEVMT
-1135 GAQAYGWGLYFAES
+1135 A
-1149 RETGEAYRKQLS
+1149 
-1161 SQSRFLPRWLLDGKS
+1161 
-1176 SKEAG
+1176 KEAG
-1181 VPDIIFLEN
+1181 VPEHLSYGYVVKGKPFARMKKIRNVDEDYPSIKGKIMSQGSKQYPAKDYASFSIGRAQDAKGYETLLEDVNSATKEWSRTNEAYELAQTDSEMQDDVIYELERDGIDIQTEDGARKLEEAIAKINYGDTKEGVLEALQYAKDEAESGVKKALEN
-1190 IGIDGE
+1190 FLKPMGYEIDALSTGSPSSFYFE
-1196 IGKENQRLES
+1196 IA
-1206 RIRSSKKNPDLW
+1206 PDFD
-1218 TNADQVIKEAE
+1218 TQE
-1229 EGLMWLEENQDAAE
+1229 WLEENFPDFE
-1243 RVSYEERQGS
+1243 IEEAKG
-1253 LYTVDLNVEQD
+1253 
-1264 ELLDWD
+1264 
-1270 KPSKK
+1270 K
-1275 QSKLIRKSLDKMLS
+1275 IRFSDHS
-1289 KTTGVS
+1289 KTSSRYDAPDVNIQPGESIETQ
-1295 FSKQNRL
+1295 FNNLFNRL
-1302 RTLKRNLSTHDG
+1302 
-1314 GSLYNTF
+1314 
-1321 VDYLGGDAQQA
+1321 
-1332 SRDLAAAGIK
+1332 
-1342 GIRYLDGNSRNA
+1342 
-1354 TWKLSSPDT
+1354 P
-1363 VVSGDWMVKDS
+1363 
-1374 SKPLSDGV
+1374 
-1382 HFNNEAEAQAFLEE
+1382 
-1396 KNQGTFNY
+1396 
-1404 VIFNDADITITEENG
+1404 
-1419 QVVDTTSPSFS
+1419 
-1430 ITPAQDA
+1430 
-1437 GNIETLFKD
+1437 
-1446 QIDPLISYTYPVL
+1446 
-1459 KGDSQAETTAKIKLL
+1459 
-1474 EALEENDQLSNYAI
+1474 
-1488 ETIEQ
+1488 
-1493 YSDDILDEFTREVME
+1493 
-1508 GKYFSEIVEEQ
+1508 
-1519 EQEIK
+1519 
-1524 DDPDSFSDDFS
+1524 
-1535 TQKNLTEWLLNER
+1535 NLTAM
-1548 GEGQIENSGY
+1548 Q
-1558 AFPDG
+1558 D
-1563 TLLHMSHD
+1563 
-1571 GFGRD
+1571 
-1576 VDHREVHF
+1576 
-1584 PNSPGGTEGMVA
+1584 
-1596 IMNAGIMRFDYSG
+1596 
-1609 GGVTL
+1609 
-1614 RHPPTRAQADIIARI
+1614 
-1629 ASHTEVFL
+1629 
-1637 DAEQAAT
+1637 
-1644 DGYNEKRRASFEI
+1644 
-1657 TDEFAVDDVINS
+1657 
-1669 VRAFYR
+1669 
-1675 GRDFEGISTFAIQP
+1675 TFAIRP
-1689 VERYGAITKLEK
+1689 VAQYGAITKLEK

-1882 ALVMDGA
+1882 ALVMDGS

-2116 ETGEKTAW
+2116 ESGETTA
-2124 WLKYWLKYNSL
+2124 YWLKLWLKFNSVA
-2135 SKVSKT
+2135 KVTKT

-2153 SNFIYVGANGNLFE
+2153 SNFVYVGANGNLFE

-2236 NSAKKFAKA
+2236 NSAKRFAKA

-2304 NAVKMLRRLPFIGT
+2304 NAVKMLRRVPFIGT

-2482 TKDISEHILKALEPG
+2482 TKDISEHILKAVEPG
-2497 LVRSTK
+2497 VVRSTK

-2510 GKETDSG
+2510 GKETDYG
-2517 MKLDTRTE
+2517 MKLDTKTE

-2532 QRITSIDRKKAIL
+2532 QRITSIDRKRAIFH
-2545 YRNYDFQDALRSS
+2545 RNNDFQDALRSS
-2558 TYRFNKAW
+2558 TYRFKAAW

-2580 NQYKKD
+2580 DQYKKD

>member
-1 MIIDLPTSPKEA
+1 
-13 DSFFKNKDIDPVL
+13 
-26 ADRSAMGWVEQFNLL
+26 
-41 DNPEA
+41 
-46 PFNQIVEDKKTELKD
+46 
-61 ALGLYKTWNE
+61 
-71 SRNVKPFASQK
+71 
-82 YAGTERREL
+82 
-91 NFAKNI
+91 
-97 PKWNRLFSDDS
+97 
-108 FESELEERGLK
+108 
-119 GKYDE
+119 
-124 VLKLTGEGS
+124 
-133 QEAVRNNFRR
+133 
-143 KLFVSEIAGEPN
+143 
-155 DVNQARIAKGLL
+155 
-167 GIDDPDDDFFVSS
+167 
-180 AKKWVTGT
+180 
-188 ISNQKIATDSY
+188 
-199 EMGIDAF
+199 
-206 IADDA
+206 
-211 ESFNEKLK
+211 
-219 ERRSISAIAEESFV
+219 
-233 KGYNSLMDGD
+233 
-243 GKAMLFQVSKI
+243 
-254 VAKAKAEGE
+254 
-263 RGLFEQKKDLP
+263 
-274 EASIGLVAEFYAK
+274 
-287 PGGREKFLMIL
+287 
-298 NHKIQQESSKTDVS
+298 
-312 FFTKFLKQ
+312 
-320 ASRFYESEIG
+320 
-330 AAGRNI
+330 
-336 LRRNIEESDRSLFFP
+336 
-351 DDPDSKNFETV
+351 
-362 NGRKVAKK
+362 
-370 LSEKEKSY
+370 
-378 FRNVQQVS
+378 
-386 ADISNVKQAVS
+386 
-397 QIDGENWFST
+397 
-407 MILDQSGTLAQMP
+407 
-420 LIMNPVGLYT
+420 
-430 RYDSQRQL
+430 
-438 DTEEILAQEP
+438 
-448 DLPYDEARGMARFSA
+448 
-463 GMNVFSER
+463 
-471 LATGF
+471 
-476 FLKKFPTIKNATIKI
+476 
-491 KGASPVS
+491 
-498 IAQAFRRAGVAA
+498 
-510 AGITGAEYLQESF
+510 
-523 QEATL
+523 
-528 PLTLDLFSS
+528 
-537 LNEEMPNG
+537 
-545 NWDQFKMWDQRR
+545 
-557 FLAVLPLA
+557 
-565 ILGGGGQAARDRI
+565 
-578 STAELGKVLLA
+578 
-589 KNDVMISGRSEK
+589 
-601 QAQEVAELAMTD
+601 
-613 PDAALALYKKQG
+613 
-625 ESMSREEQETLG
+625 
-637 NEAMRNVYSD
+637 
-647 QLGEEFAAMPI
+647 
-658 ARQTE
+658 
-663 DGKFSLDFQDGRREE
+663 
-678 YDSVAERDQA
+678 
-688 LENWSK
+688 
-694 EEFLQTREA
+694 
-703 MEAFA
+703 
-708 EMAKERVEGQ
+708 MAKERVEGE
-718 ASFKIQRPRTFQD
+718 ADFKIERPRTFQD

-763 LANYIEEGSIRLKKN
+763 LANYIEEGSVSLKRN

-790 NPITVA
+790 SPITVA

-810 GETSFDEVKALL
+810 NETSFDEVKALL

-851 FAKAYALQGKYDMLP
+851 FSKAYALQGKYDMLP

-1022 GASVEQVMLDL
+1022 DASVEQVMLDL
-1033 NEQGFD
+1033 NDQGFD
-1039 FESESDFLDAVLDS
+1039 FESELDFLDAVLDS
-1053 VTYKVT
+1053 VDYQVT

-1069 ITLGDTTQ
+1069 ITLGDTIQ
-1077 GDYTFSVGRSQ
+1077 GDYTFSVGRSE

-1093 DTQTFPTKDGGV
+1093 DTQVFPTKDGGV
-1105 IGPATFSIS
+1105 VGPASFSIS

-1119 PHKVDKF
+1119 PHKVDEF

-1135 GAQAYGWGLYFAES
+1135 GAQAYGYGLYFAES
-1149 RETGEAYRKQLS
+1149 EDVAQRYRDDLTDTGFAKRRLKKAGGDIDVALTEARERASKYRKGGADAYASAIEQDI
-1161 SQSRFLPRWLLDGKS
+1161 RFLEKY
-1176 SKEAG
+1176 KES
-1181 VPDIIFLEN
+1181 
-1190 IGIDGE
+1190 GE
-1196 IGKENQRLES
+1196 WAS
-1206 RIRSSKKNPDLW
+1206 
-1218 TNADQVIKEAE
+1218 
-1229 EGLMWLEENQDAAE
+1229 
-1243 RVSYEERQGS
+1243 GS
-1253 LYTVDLNVEQD
+1253 LYTVELNVEQD
-1264 ELLDWD
+1264 ELLDWN
-1270 KPSKK
+1270 KPMSE
-1275 QSKLIRKSLDKMLS
+1275 QSESIRSKMLTILQGDAS
-1289 KTTGVS
+1289 MFLDVREAA
-1295 FSKQNRL
+1295 NRL
-1302 RTLKRNLSTHDG
+1302 EKGEYLDGRQAYNQLQSTIGSKR
-1314 GSLYNTF
+1314 
-1321 VDYLGGDAQQA
+1321 A
-1332 SRDLAAAGIK
+1332 SEALVAAGIK

-1363 VVSGDWMVKDS
+1363 VAAGDWMVKDS
-1374 SKPLSDGV
+1374 SKPLSNGV

-1419 QVVDTTSPSFS
+1419 QVVDTTKPSFS

-1446 QIDPLISYTYPVL
+1446 QIDPLISYTYPAL

-1508 GKYFSEIVEEQ
+1508 GKDFSEIVEEQ

-1535 TQKNLTEWLLNER
+1535 TEKNLTEWLLNER

-1563 TLLHMSHD
+1563 TLLHMSHY
-1571 GFGRD
+1571 GFVRD

-1637 DAEQAAT
+1637 DAEQAT
-1644 DGYNEKRRASFEI
+1644 SDGYNEKRRASFEI

-1689 VERYGAITKLEK
+1689 VEQYGAITKLEK

-1714 EAKLEADEQNW
+1714 EVKLEADEKNW
-1725 NNAKKSGNQE
+1725 NNAKKSGNQQ

-1860 SLVAPNPE
+1860 ALVAPNSE

-1895 INKLPKSLQ
+1895 ISKLPESLQ

-2116 ETGEKTAW
+2116 ESGETTAW
-2124 WLKYWLKYNSL
+2124 WLKLWLKFNSVA
-2135 SKVSKT
+2135 KVTKT

-2153 SNFIYVGANGNLFE
+2153 SNFVYVGANGNLFE

-2276 KPEWKSDK
+2276 KTEWKSDK

-2304 NAVKMLRRLPFIGT
+2304 NAVKMLRRVPFIGT

-2368 YFLASMFGVDD
+2368 YFLASFFGVDD

-2457 TAALLDIRENENEKI
+2457 TAALLDIRENKNEKI
-2472 YNPNSDAWTI
+2472 FNPNSDAWTI
-2482 TKDISEHILKALEPG
+2482 TKDISEHILKAVEPG
-2497 LVRSTK
+2497 VVRSTK

-2580 NQYKKD
+2580 KQYKKD

-2662 LEEVAP
+2662 LKEVAP
-2668 ELFD
+2668 KLFD

>member
-1 MIIDLPTSPKEA
+1 MSNLKQFTKTPEFFFGDPFLSQVDADKEA
-13 DSFFKNKDIDPVL
+13 IKQVRNFQKPNNFFPGDLSANLSRTLSKKFLQSYDEWNKERGV
-26 ADRSAMGWVEQFNLL
+26 
-41 DNPEA
+41 A
-46 PFNQIVEDKKTELKD
+46 PFSSMQE
-61 ALGLYKTWNE
+61 ANE
-71 SRNVKPFASQK
+71 KFRSEN
-82 YAGTERREL
+82 Y
-91 NFAKNI
+91 AKNL
-97 PKWNRLFSDDS
+97 PVWKDLFSDEK
-108 FESELEERGLK
+108 FEQALDRRGLK
-119 GKYDE
+119 TGYQKVANTIGESDSLRNKFRE
-124 VLKLTGEGS
+124 KMFLQDLAGSRDDLTKARVAKDVLKHEDFPEKSFTDL
-133 QEAVRNNFRR
+133 
-143 KLFVSEIAGEPN
+143 
-155 DVNQARIAKGLL
+155 AKQWVVKQNEKVEL
-167 GIDDPDDDFFVSS
+167 GKN
-180 AKKWVTGT
+180 AYK
-188 ISNQKIATDSY
+188 
-199 EMGIDAF
+199 MGIDAF
-206 IADDA
+206 IADDGKSFLDGLKKIREAGPSA
-211 ESFNEKLK
+211 ESAFHNAYYEMR
-219 ERRSISAIAEESFV
+219 E
-233 KGYNSLMDGD
+233 GD
-243 GKAMLFQVSKI
+243 GKAMLFQANKI

-274 EASIGLVAEFYAK
+274 KASIGLIAEFYAK

-298 NHKIQQESSKTDVS
+298 NNKIEQESSKADVS
-312 FFTKFLKQ
+312 FVTKFTKQ
-320 ASRFYESEIG
+320 ISRFYESELG
-330 AAGRNI
+330 ALGRAN
-336 LRRNIEESDRSLFFP
+336 LKRNIEESDRSLFFP
-351 DDPDSKNFETV
+351 DDSDSKNFETV

-370 LSEKEKSY
+370 LSEQEKAY
-378 FRNVQQVS
+378 FRNVQQAS
-386 ADISNVKQAVS
+386 SDIANVKQAVS

-420 LIMNPVGLYT
+420 LIMNPVGMVT
-430 RYDSQRQL
+430 RFNSQWQL
-438 DTEEILAQEP
+438 DTEEIQSQNP
-448 DLPYDEARGMARFSA
+448 DVSYEEAKGVARFSA

-476 FLKKFPTIKNATIKI
+476 FLKKFPTIKNVTSKI

-498 IAQAFRRAGVAA
+498 AAQAFRRAGVAV
-510 AGITGAEYLQESF
+510 AGITSAEYLQESF
-523 QEATL
+523 QEATI
-528 PLTLDLFSS
+528 PLTMDLFSA
-537 LNEEMPNG
+537 LKEDMPYG

-589 KNDVMISGRSEK
+589 KNDVMASGRSEK

-637 NEAMRNVYSD
+637 NEAMRNVYSE

-663 DGKFSLDFQDGRREE
+663 DGKFSLDFQDGRKEE
-678 YDSVAERDQA
+678 YDSVAERDKA

-694 EEFLQTREA
+694 EEFFQTREA

-999 KLKSGKRRINNK
+999 KKKSGKRRINNK

-1088 VTPTA
+1088 VTPTDA
-1093 DTQTFPTKDGGV
+1093 TQTFTTKDGGV
-1105 IGPATFSIS
+1105 VGPASFSIS

-1149 RETGEAYRKQLS
+1149 EEVAQGYRDALTVTGFAKRRLKKAGGDIDVALTEARERASRYRKGGADAYAS
-1161 SQSRFLPRWLLDGKS
+1161 AIEEDIRFLEKY
-1176 SKEAG
+1176 KES
-1181 VPDIIFLEN
+1181 
-1190 IGIDGE
+1190 GE
-1196 IGKENQRLES
+1196 WAS
-1206 RIRSSKKNPDLW
+1206 
-1218 TNADQVIKEAE
+1218 
-1229 EGLMWLEENQDAAE
+1229 
-1243 RVSYEERQGS
+1243 GS
-1253 LYTVDLNVEQD
+1253 LYTVELNVEQD

-1270 KPSKK
+1270 KPLREQSEFVRDTLLSLRKK
-1275 QSKLIRKSLDKMLS
+1275 MGDSFNTGKEAYEAIAAENYRKRGEGSDHAQHASLVL
-1289 KTTGVS
+1289 
-1295 FSKQNRL
+1295 
-1302 RTLKRNLSTHDG
+1302 NL
-1314 GSLYNTF
+1314 L
-1321 VDYLGGDAQQA
+1321 
-1332 SRDLAAAGIK
+1332 GIK
-1342 GIRYLDGNSRNA
+1342 GIRYLDGASRPK
-1354 TWKLSSPDT
+1354 TIVDKKLSR
-1363 VVSGDWMVKDS
+1363 
-1374 SKPLSDGV
+1374 L
-1382 HFNNEAEAQAFLEE
+1382 FE
-1396 KNQGTFNY
+1396 KNQWDIEATLDEFMASVYETPKEKLKIRATYKKDLEKGKPSYNY
-1404 VIFNDADITITEENG
+1404 VVFNDADITITEENG
-1419 QVVDTTSPSFS
+1419 QVVDTTSLSFS

-1437 GNIETLFKD
+1437 GNMETLFKD

-1535 TQKNLTEWLLNER
+1535 TEKNLTEWLLNER

-1563 TLLHMSHD
+1563 TLLHMSHG

-1584 PNSPGGTEGMVA
+1584 PNSPGGNEGMVA

-1614 RHPPTRAQADIIARI
+1614 RHPPTRAQADIIAQI

-1637 DAEQAAT
+1637 DAEQAAS

-1689 VERYGAITKLEK
+1689 VEQYGAITKLEK

-1707 VNIGKRL
+1707 ANIGKRL

-2135 SKVSKT
+2135 SKVTKT

-2153 SNFIYVGANGNLFE
+2153 SNFVYVGANGNLFE
-2167 YLNIDTVKM
+2167 YLNINTVKM

-2181 YKEIFKSWETTK
+2181 YKEIFKSWGTTK
-2193 DVEDRILH
+2193 DIEDRILH

-2236 NSAKKFAKA
+2236 NSAKRFAKA

-2430 QQDGFSPV
+2430 QQDGLSPV

-2457 TAALLDIRENENEKI
+2457 TAALLDIRENKNEKI

-2566 RNKNVDKKELSKAY
+2566 KNKNVDKKELSKAY

>member
-46 PFNQIVEDKKTELKD
+46 PFNQIVEDKKIELKD
-61 ALGLYKTWNE
+61 ALGLYKSWNE
-71 SRNVKPFASQK
+71 SRGVQPFASQK
-82 YAGTERREL
+82 YASTERREL

-97 PKWNRLFSDDS
+97 PKWNRLFSDDG

-124 VLKLTGEGS
+124 VLKLTGEGG
-133 QEAVRNNFRR
+133 QEAVKNNFRR
-143 KLFVSEIAGEPN
+143 KLFVSEISGEPN

-167 GIDDPDDDFFVSS
+167 GIDDPSDDFFILS
-180 AKKWVTGT
+180 AKKWVINTVKKQEDVKSAYKAGVRT
-188 ISNQKIATDSY
+188 LASGSDIQ
-199 EMGIDAF
+199 
-206 IADDA
+206 
-211 ESFNEKLK
+211 K
-219 ERRSISAIAEESFV
+219 ERKKQRKISADAEESFNRAV
-233 KGYNSLMDGD
+233 
-243 GKAMLFQVSKI
+243 LFHQKQYSKI
-254 VAKAKAEGE
+254 FPLARRLVLEKKEEGAIDVLVNEGDVNIGTIAEIYMAK
-263 RGLFEQKKDLP
+263 
-274 EASIGLVAEFYAK
+274 
-287 PGGREKFLMIL
+287 GGREKFLYAIGQVL
-298 NHKIQQESSKTDVS
+298 DAEKEEVDSSTPGKIIKSVG
-312 FFTKFLKQ
+312 
-320 ASRFYESEIG
+320 RG
-330 AAGRNI
+330 ADAIMKNI
-336 LRRNIEESDRSLFFP
+336 
-351 DDPDSKNFETV
+351 
-362 NGRKVAKK
+362 GRKLMRAWSGVSDQPQDNNSNEFWTA
-370 LSEKEKSY
+370 
-378 FRNVQQVS
+378 VQQVEVDAKDFKS
-386 ADISNVKQAVS
+386 AVS
-397 QIDGENWFST
+397 TITSDNVFLQGVYDASQSIPFTLLMANPAGMAT
-407 MILDQSGTLAQMP
+407 MAASFHEQH
-420 LIMNPVGLYT
+420 V
-430 RYDSQRQL
+430 
-438 DTEEILAQEP
+438 EEIKSLDPKVSYNDASRVALFSAPIEVGIERLQFGLLTGKFPGLTAPLSKLAKGSLIGTIAGVTSLEYAQETVQEAV
-448 DLPYDEARGMARFSA
+448 LPVVLDMV
-463 GMNVFSER
+463 NV
-471 LATGF
+471 
-476 FLKKFPTIKNATIKI
+476 LKK
-491 KGASPVS
+491 
-498 IAQAFRRAGVAA
+498 
-510 AGITGAEYLQESF
+510 
-523 QEATL
+523 
-528 PLTLDLFSS
+528 
-537 LNEEMPNG
+537 EMPKG
-545 NWDQFKMWDQRR
+545 DWEHYKVMDQRR
-557 FLAVLPLA
+557 FFAVLPLA
-565 ILGGGGQAARDRI
+565 VLGGGGQYARNKFNLKEVGEILLDEEGILLSGRTKEQAKKI
-578 STAELGKVLLA
+578 TSLA
-589 KNDVMISGRSEK
+589 K
-601 QAQEVAELAMTD
+601 TD
-613 PDAALALYKKQG
+613 PEAALALYKKQG
-625 ESMSREEQETLG
+625 SEMSTEEQNTLG
-637 NEAMRNVYSD
+637 NQAMREVYSQ

-658 ARQTE
+658 SRKTKN
-663 DGKFSLDFQDGRREE
+663 GKFSLDFQDGRKEI
-678 YDSVAERDQA
+678 YDSEIDRDEA
-688 LENWSK
+688 LKEWSQ
-694 EEFLQTREA
+694 EEFFKTREA

-708 EMAKERVEGQ
+708 EMAKERTEGDT
-718 ASFKIQRPRTFQD
+718 SFKIQKPQTFQD
-731 LADQGVETEAN
+731 LYNQGIETKEN
-742 LKKAI
+742 LQKAI
-747 GVYYSQMGEVA
+747 GVFYANMNQVA
-758 PDKID
+758 PNKINLSD
-763 LANYIEEGSIRLKKN
+763 YIQEGSVTMKRQF
-778 LSGFAVRLAQGA
+778 SGFAVRLAQGA
-790 NPITVA
+790 SPITVA

-810 GETSFDEVKALL
+810 GETTFDEIKKLL
-822 DEFGEMSGIQM
+822 DEFGLASDINM

-842 RAVIEGFSK
+842 RAIIEGFSK

-866 KETQSWMSKAWAVME
+866 EETQSWMSKAWSVME
-881 NSNNIPGVLKAFSE
+881 NGNNLSGILKAFSE

-986 MRIHDSMVKVSNK
+986 MRIHDSMVKVTNK

-1022 GASVEQVMLDL
+1022 DALVEQVMLDL

-1039 FESESDFLDAVLDS
+1039 FESESDFLDAVLNS
-1053 VTYKVT
+1053 VDYQVT

-1069 ITLGDTTQ
+1069 ITLGDTIQ
-1077 GDYTFSVGRSQ
+1077 GDYTFSISDLTENQANSILEDSKYIAPEEVMWDDSIDGSVVVGAYHGSTNQFEKLKAVKGNVEGNWGSAIYASTEIQDVNENYAGEGADLTSRIEQETESVYQEIMSGLNKEEAKAQAEEMGLDWHKIELDDTYDLTELSAKKRTLAKVIAKQNLVGTAGAQ
-1088 VTPTA
+1088 VYPMYIPMKNPA
-1093 DTQTFPTKDGGV
+1093 VFAEKGGTFYDPNEFIDFEQYREEALEQVMEEEGLTKDEVEDYLVEDRMRELSDESGDLNPVYEAIEAVSENYNFVNKQFIFESLDTFAIEGGRLSEV
-1105 IGPATFSIS
+1105 EDALRKTDELYNIEDMNGNVAPGNFLRDFFMELGFDGIIDKRVTGKFNMKGMDESTVHIIVPYDTKNRPRSAIDYKSTFSI
-1114 AFHGT
+1114 T
-1119 PHKVDKF
+1119 KKLD
-1126 STEQIGTGE
+1126 
-1135 GAQAYGWGLYFAES
+1135 AEYMAAVES
-1149 RETGEAYRKQLS
+1149 GDVETQQE
-1161 SQSRFLPRWLLDGKS
+1161 
-1176 SKEAG
+1176 
-1181 VPDIIFLEN
+1181 
-1190 IGIDGE
+1190 
-1196 IGKENQRLES
+1196 
-1206 RIRSSKKNPDLW
+1206 
-1218 TNADQVIKEAE
+1218 
-1229 EGLMWLEENQDAAE
+1229 M
-1243 RVSYEERQGS
+1243 
-1253 LYTVDLNVEQD
+1253 VE
-1264 ELLDWD
+1264 
-1270 KPSKK
+1270 
-1275 QSKLIRKSLDKMLS
+1275 
-1289 KTTGVS
+1289 
-1295 FSKQNRL
+1295 
-1302 RTLKRNLSTHDG
+1302 
-1314 GSLYNTF
+1314 
-1321 VDYLGGDAQQA
+1321 
-1332 SRDLAAAGIK
+1332 AAAK
-1342 GIRYLDGNSRNA
+1342 
-1354 TWKLSSPDT
+1354 K
-1363 VVSGDWMVKDS
+1363 SGYKTKAYHVTD
-1374 SKPLSDGV
+1374 
-1382 HFNNEAEAQAFLEE
+1382 EE
-1396 KNQGTFNY
+1396 F
-1404 VIFNDADITITEENG
+1404 
-1419 QVVDTTSPSFS
+1419 
-1430 ITPAQDA
+1430 
-1437 GNIETLFKD
+1437 
-1446 QIDPLISYTYPVL
+1446 
-1459 KGDSQAETTAKIKLL
+1459 
-1474 EALEENDQLSNYAI
+1474 
-1488 ETIEQ
+1488 
-1493 YSDDILDEFTREVME
+1493 DEFDPNKSAMGGVFWFTTDKQKISR
-1508 GKYFSEIVEEQ
+1508 GKTGAGLR
-1519 EQEIK
+1519 
-1524 DDPDSFSDDFS
+1524 PDKKKKTLSVFL
-1535 TQKNLTEWLLNER
+1535 KTEKSAGWNEYDKL
-1548 GEGQIENSGY
+1548 GLGQIESRGFDSIKLDDDFVIFDSSQIKLSD
-1558 AFPDG
+1558 AVTRDADG
-1563 TLLHMSHD
+1563 KVIPLSK
-1571 GFGRD
+1571 
-1576 VDHREVHF
+1576 
-1584 PNSPGGTEGMVA
+1584 
-1596 IMNAGIMRFDYSG
+1596 RFD
-1609 GGVTL
+1609 
-1614 RHPPTRAQADIIARI
+1614 P
-1629 ASHTEVFL
+1629 
-1637 DAEQAAT
+1637 
-1644 DGYNEKRRASFEI
+1644 NESKL
-1657 TDEFAVDDVINS
+1657 
-1669 VRAFYR
+1669 
-1675 GRDFEGISTFAIQP
+1675 TFAIQP
-1689 VERYGAITKLEK
+1689 VEQYGAITKLEK

-1714 EAKLEADEQNW
+1714 EAKLEADEENW

-1750 YMEVLPDYPMGPTI
+1750 YMEVLPNYPMGPTI

-1960 SEESKKNAM
+1960 SEESRKNAM
-1969 QWLEDNLPA
+1969 QWLQDNLPA

-2135 SKVSKT
+2135 SKVTKT

-2153 SNFIYVGANGNLFE
+2153 SNFVYVGANGNLFE

-2181 YKEIFKSWETTK
+2181 YKEIFKSWGTTK
-2193 DVEDRILH
+2193 DIEDRILH

-2236 NSAKKFAKA
+2236 NSAKRFAKA

-2276 KPEWKSDK
+2276 KPKWKSDK

-2304 NAVKMLRRLPFIGT
+2304 HAVKMLRRLPFIGT

-2345 LRSIGAKRLSSFAVA
+2345 LRSIGAKRLSSFAIA

-2368 YFLASMFGVDD
+2368 YYLASLLGVDD

-2457 TAALLDIRENENEKI
+2457 TAALLDIRENKNEKI

-2497 LVRSTK
+2497 LVRSAK

-2517 MKLDTRTE
+2517 MKLDTGTE

-2532 QRITSIDRKKAIL
+2532 QRITSIDRRRAIF
-2545 YRNYDFQDALRSS
+2545 YRNNDFQDALRSS
-2558 TYRFNKAW
+2558 TYRFKGAW

-2580 NQYKKD
+2580 KQYKKD

>member
-1 MIIDLPTSPKEA
+1 MSNLKQFTKTPEFFFGDPLLSQVDADKEA
-13 DSFFKNKDIDPVL
+13 IKQVRNFQKPNNFFPGDLSANLSRTLSKKFLQSYDEWNKGRGV
-26 ADRSAMGWVEQFNLL
+26 
-41 DNPEA
+41 A
-46 PFNQIVEDKKTELKD
+46 PFSSMREANQKFRSEN
-61 ALGLYKTWNE
+61 Y
-71 SRNVKPFASQK
+71 
-82 YAGTERREL
+82 
-91 NFAKNI
+91 AKNL
-97 PKWNRLFSDDS
+97 PVWQNLFSDQK
-108 FESELEERGLK
+108 FEQALDRRGLK
-119 GKYDE
+119 TGYQKVVNTIGESDSLKNKFRE
-124 VLKLTGEGS
+124 KMFLQDLAGSRDDLTKARVAKDVLKHEDHPEKSFIDL
-133 QEAVRNNFRR
+133 
-143 KLFVSEIAGEPN
+143 
-155 DVNQARIAKGLL
+155 AKQWVVKQNEKVEL
-167 GIDDPDDDFFVSS
+167 GKN
-180 AKKWVTGT
+180 AYK
-188 ISNQKIATDSY
+188 
-199 EMGIDAF
+199 MGIDAF
-206 IADDA
+206 IADDGKSFLDGLKKVREAGPSA
-211 ESFNEKLK
+211 ESAFHNAYYEMR
-219 ERRSISAIAEESFV
+219 E
-233 KGYNSLMDGD
+233 GD
-243 GKAMLFQVSKI
+243 GKAMLFQVNKL
-254 VAKAKAEGE
+254 VAKAKSEGE

-274 EASIGLVAEFYAK
+274 EASIGLIAEFYAK

-298 NHKIQQESSKTDVS
+298 NNKIEQESSKTDVS

-351 DDPDSKNFETV
+351 DDPNSKNFETV

-370 LSEKEKSY
+370 LSEQEKAY

-420 LIMNPVGLYT
+420 LIMNPVGFYT

-438 DTEEILAQEP
+438 DTEEMLSQNPNLSYE
-448 DLPYDEARGMARFSA
+448 EARGMARFSA

-476 FLKKFPTIKNATIKI
+476 FLKKFPTIKNVTSKI
-491 KGASPVS
+491 KGANPVS
-498 IAQAFRRAGVAA
+498 VAQAFRRAGVAA

-528 PLTLDLFSS
+528 PLTLDLFSA
-537 LNEEMPNG
+537 LKEDMPYG

-565 ILGGGGQAARDRI
+565 ILGGGGQSARDTI

-625 ESMSREEQETLG
+625 ESMSKEEQEAFG

-663 DGKFSLDFQDGRREE
+663 DGKFSLDFQDGRKEE

-694 EEFLQTREA
+694 EEFFQTREA

-708 EMAKERVEGQ
+708 EMAKERVEGE
-718 ASFKIQRPRTFQD
+718 ADFKIERPRTFQD

-763 LANYIEEGSIRLKKN
+763 LANYIEEGSVSLKRN

-790 NPITVA
+790 SPITVA

-851 FAKAYALQGKYDMLP
+851 FSKAYALQGKYDMLP

-936 EKGYNERMQE
+936 QKDYDQRMREKSQQEVIEEVYGPDFSIREDRAEAGKEQVGEDGITEVVTPDESTVPGTLAPTRPVEEIIPDENAPEIPWDMSTFGIAPKTDDKSFPLLNEKLSKQL
-946 RANQEALEETFDPS
+946 LEETDVVGAIHIDRAGIGEIDGIPIQGGARFPS
-960 DELFQQVK
+960 IKENLEK
-968 GKLPNPRL
+968 GIAWAFNSVSVAVDVLKRAKEANGYIKLILMSEGNVVGNKTFATIWLNRVEKIAKDKNVLEAIL
-976 TDVGKYKSDL
+976 TEFHKIRKSA
-986 MRIHDSMVKVSNK
+986 I
-999 KLKSGKRRINNK
+999 KSKITNKRREEAKK
-1011 AADNFFLPKGV
+1011 AEEGK
-1022 GASVEQVMLDL
+1022 
-1033 NEQGFD
+1033 
-1039 FESESDFLDAVLDS
+1039 
-1053 VTYKVT
+1053 K
-1059 DGTTGSKLFP
+1059 
-1069 ITLGDTTQ
+1069 
-1077 GDYTFSVGRSQ
+1077 
-1088 VTPTA
+1088 VTPTLEENIA
-1093 DTQTFPTKDGGV
+1093 KYDRKGESVKTFAQLRKFLLKMPQSNRASYYFKRQTQSKDTSNRKKGQTVYGKLLGE
-1105 IGPATFSIS
+1105 
-1114 AFHGT
+1114 
-1119 PHKVDKF
+1119 KF
-1126 STEQIGTGE
+1126 SQKYGLPDASELVAKMEDPSFKEMKIGDVVALIKIDPDSEVMT
-1135 GAQAYGWGLYFAES
+1135 A
-1149 RETGEAYRKQLS
+1149 
-1161 SQSRFLPRWLLDGKS
+1161 
-1176 SKEAG
+1176 KEAG
-1181 VPDIIFLEN
+1181 VPEHLSY
-1190 IGIDGE
+1190 GYVVK
-1196 IGKENQRLES
+1196 GKPFARMKK
-1206 RIRSSKKNPDLW
+1206 IRN
-1218 TNADQVIKEAE
+1218 
-1229 EGLMWLEENQDAAE
+1229 
-1243 RVSYEERQGS
+1243 
-1253 LYTVDLNVEQD
+1253 VDKD
-1264 ELLDWD
+1264 Y
-1270 KPSKK
+1270 PS
-1275 QSKLIRKSLDKMLS
+1275 
-1289 KTTGVS
+1289 
-1295 FSKQNRL
+1295 
-1302 RTLKRNLSTHDG
+1302 
-1314 GSLYNTF
+1314 
-1321 VDYLGGDAQQA
+1321 
-1332 SRDLAAAGIK
+1332 IK
-1342 GIRYLDGNSRNA
+1342 GKTMSQGVKQYPAKDYA
-1354 TWKLSSPDT
+1354 T
-1363 VVSGDWMVKDS
+1363 
-1374 SKPLSDGV
+1374 
-1382 HFNNEAEAQAFLEE
+1382 
-1396 KNQGTFNY
+1396 
-1404 VIFNDADITITEENG
+1404 
-1419 QVVDTTSPSFS
+1419 
-1430 ITPAQDA
+1430 
-1437 GNIETLFKD
+1437 
-1446 QIDPLISYTYPVL
+1446 
-1459 KGDSQAETTAKIKLL
+1459 
-1474 EALEENDQLSNYAI
+1474 
-1488 ETIEQ
+1488 
-1493 YSDDILDEFTREVME
+1493 
-1508 GKYFSEIVEEQ
+1508 
-1519 EQEIK
+1519 
-1524 DDPDSFSDDFS
+1524 
-1535 TQKNLTEWLLNER
+1535 
-1548 GEGQIENSGY
+1548 
-1558 AFPDG
+1558 
-1563 TLLHMSHD
+1563 
-1571 GFGRD
+1571 FG
-1576 VDHREVHF
+1576 
-1584 PNSPGGTEGMVA
+1584 
-1596 IMNAGIMRFDYSG
+1596 
-1609 GGVTL
+1609 
-1614 RHPPTRAQADIIARI
+1614 
-1629 ASHTEVFL
+1629 
-1637 DAEQAAT
+1637 
-1644 DGYNEKRRASFEI
+1644 
-1657 TDEFAVDDVINS
+1657 
-1669 VRAFYR
+1669 
-1675 GRDFEGISTFAIQP
+1675 IQP
-1689 VERYGAITKLEK
+1689 VEQYGAITKLEK

-1714 EAKLEADEQNW
+1714 EAKLEADEKNW
-1725 NNAKKSGNQE
+1725 NNAKKSGNQQ

-1802 SWLSNLKVAD
+1802 PWLSNLKVAD

-1860 SLVAPNPE
+1860 ALVAPNSE

-1895 INKLPKSLQ
+1895 ISKLPKSLQ

-2116 ETGEKTAW
+2116 ETGETTAW
-2124 WLKYWLKYNSL
+2124 WLKLWLKFNSVA
-2135 SKVSKT
+2135 KVTKT

-2153 SNFIYVGANGNLFE
+2153 SNFVYVGANGNLFE

-2304 NAVKMLRRLPFIGT
+2304 NAVKMLRRVPFIGT

-2335 RAKFEMSDPE
+2335 RAKFEMSDPQ

-2368 YFLASMFGVDD
+2368 YYLASLFGVDD

-2438 SVAKGILMGLEPFY
+2438 SVAKGILIGLEPFY

-2457 TAALLDIRENENEKI
+2457 TAALLDIRENKNEKI

-2497 LVRSTK
+2497 IVRSTK

-2532 QRITSIDRKKAIL
+2532 QRITSIDRKKAII

-2580 NQYKKD
+2580 KQYKKD

-2596 ALQAVSRLGLTEEQI
+2596 ALQAVSRLGLTEKQI

>member
-46 PFNQIVEDKKTELKD
+46 PFNQIVEDKKTELRD
-61 ALGLYKTWNE
+61 ALGLYKAWNK
-71 SRNVKPFASQK
+71 SRGVQPFASQK

-97 PKWNRLFSDDS
+97 PKWIRLFSDDS

-124 VLKLTGEGS
+124 VLKLTGEGG

-167 GIDDPDDDFFVSS
+167 GIDDSDDDFFVSS

-188 ISNQKIATDSY
+188 INNQKVATDSY

-219 ERRSISAIAEESFV
+219 ERRSVSAIAEESFV

-243 GKAMLFQVSKI
+243 GKAMLFQASKI

-312 FFTKFLKQ
+312 LFTKFLKQ

-336 LRRNIEESDRSLFFP
+336 LRRNIEEGDRSLFFP

-370 LSEKEKSY
+370 LSEKEKAY

-438 DTEEILAQEP
+438 DTEEILAQDP

-476 FLKKFPTIKNATIKI
+476 FLKKFPTIKNATSKI

-537 LNEEMPNG
+537 LNEEMPEG
-545 NWDQFKMWDQRR
+545 DWEQFKMWDQRR

-663 DGKFSLDFQDGRREE
+663 DGKFSLDFQDGRKEE
-678 YDSVAERDQA
+678 YDSVAERDRA

-763 LANYIEEGSIRLKKN
+763 LAKYIEEGSIRLKKN

-851 FAKAYALQGKYDMLP
+851 FSKAYALQGKYDMLP

-946 RANQEALEETFDPS
+946 RVNQEALEETFDPS

-986 MRIHDSMVKVSNK
+986 MRIHDSMVKVSSK

-1022 GASVEQVMLDL
+1022 DASVEQVMLDL

-1053 VTYKVT
+1053 VDYQVT

-1069 ITLGDTTQ
+1069 ITLGDTIQ
-1077 GDYTFSVGRSQ
+1077 GDYTFSVGRSE

-1105 IGPATFSIS
+1105 VGPASFSIS

-1135 GAQAYGWGLYFAES
+1135 GAQAYGYGLYFAES
-1149 RETGEAYRKQLS
+1149 EDVAQGYRDALTVTGFAKKRLKKAGGDIDVALTEARERASKYRKGGADAYAS
-1161 SQSRFLPRWLLDGKS
+1161 AIEEDIRFLEKY
-1176 SKEAG
+1176 KES
-1181 VPDIIFLEN
+1181 
-1190 IGIDGE
+1190 GE
-1196 IGKENQRLES
+1196 WAS
-1206 RIRSSKKNPDLW
+1206 
-1218 TNADQVIKEAE
+1218 
-1229 EGLMWLEENQDAAE
+1229 
-1243 RVSYEERQGS
+1243 GS
-1253 LYTVDLNVEQD
+1253 LYSVELNVEQD

-1270 KPSKK
+1270 KPLSKQPK
-1275 QSKLIRKSLDKMLS
+1275 VVQENLREMVEDYSKDFPRTADEINGGEIYSEFVDRMNLQEGQEGIASKSLYDI
-1289 KTTGVS
+1289 
-1295 FSKQNRL
+1295 
-1302 RTLKRNLSTHDG
+1302 
-1314 GSLYNTF
+1314 
-1321 VDYLGGDAQQA
+1321 
-1332 SRDLAAAGIK
+1332 GIK
-1342 GIRYLDGNSRNA
+1342 GIRYLDGASRNA
-1354 TWKLSSPDT
+1354 TWKLSSPNT
-1363 VVSGDWMVKDS
+1363 VAAGDWMVKDS

-1382 HFNNEAEAQAFLEE
+1382 HFDNEAEAQAFLKE

-1508 GKYFSEIVEEQ
+1508 GKDFSEIVEEQ

-1535 TQKNLTEWLLNER
+1535 TEKNLTEWLLNER

-1637 DAEQAAT
+1637 DAEQAAS

-1714 EAKLEADEQNW
+1714 EAKLEADEENW

-1860 SLVAPNPE
+1860 ALVAPNSE

-1895 INKLPKSLQ
+1895 ISKLPESLQ

-2116 ETGEKTAW
+2116 ETGETTA
-2124 WLKYWLKYNSL
+2124 YWLKLWLKFNSVA
-2135 SKVSKT
+2135 KVTKT

-2153 SNFIYVGANGNLFE
+2153 SNFVYVGANGNLFE

-2193 DVEDRILH
+2193 DIEDRILH

-2304 NAVKMLRRLPFIGT
+2304 NAVKMLRRVPFIGT

-2368 YFLASMFGVDD
+2368 YFLASFFGVDD

-2472 YNPNSDAWTI
+2472 FNPNSDAWTI
-2482 TKDISEHILKALEPG
+2482 TKDISEHILKAVEPG
-2497 LVRSTK
+2497 VVRSTK

-2566 RNKNVDKKELSKAY
+2566 KNKNVDKKELSKAY

-2635 AGETPMPD
+2635 AGETPIPD

-2662 LEEVAP
+2662 LKEVAP

>member
-1 MIIDLPTSPKEA
+1 MSDLKQFTKTPEFFFGDPFLSQVDADKEA
-13 DSFFKNKDIDPVL
+13 IKQVRNFQKPNNFFPGDLSANLSRTLSKKFLQSYDQWNKERGV
-26 ADRSAMGWVEQFNLL
+26 
-41 DNPEA
+41 A
-46 PFNQIVEDKKTELKD
+46 PFSSMQE
-61 ALGLYKTWNE
+61 ANE
-71 SRNVKPFASQK
+71 KFRSEN
-82 YAGTERREL
+82 Y
-91 NFAKNI
+91 AKNL
-97 PKWNRLFSDDS
+97 PVWKELFSDEK
-108 FESELEERGLK
+108 FEQALDRRGLK
-119 GKYDE
+119 TGYQKVANSIGESDSLKNKFRE
-124 VLKLTGEGS
+124 KMFLQDLAGSRDDLTKAQVAKNVLKHEDHPEKSFINL
-133 QEAVRNNFRR
+133 
-143 KLFVSEIAGEPN
+143 
-155 DVNQARIAKGLL
+155 AKQWVVKQNEKVEL
-167 GIDDPDDDFFVSS
+167 GKN
-180 AKKWVTGT
+180 AYK
-188 ISNQKIATDSY
+188 
-199 EMGIDAF
+199 MGIDAF
-206 IADDA
+206 IADDGKSFLDGLKKVREAGPSA
-211 ESFNEKLK
+211 ESAFHNAYYEMR
-219 ERRSISAIAEESFV
+219 E
-233 KGYNSLMDGD
+233 GD
-243 GKAMLFQVSKI
+243 GKAMLFQANKI

-274 EASIGLVAEFYAK
+274 KASIGLIAEFYAK

-298 NHKIQQESSKTDVS
+298 NNKIEQESSKADVS
-312 FFTKFLKQ
+312 FVTKFTKQ
-320 ASRFYESEIG
+320 ISRFYESELG
-330 AAGRNI
+330 ALGRAN

-351 DDPDSKNFETV
+351 NDSDSKNFETV

-370 LSEKEKSY
+370 LSEQEKAY
-378 FRNVQQVS
+378 FRNVQQAS
-386 ADISNVKQAVS
+386 SDIANVKQAVS

-420 LIMNPVGLYT
+420 LIMNPVGMVT
-430 RYDSQRQL
+430 RFNSQWQL
-438 DTEEILAQEP
+438 DTEEIQSQNP
-448 DLPYDEARGMARFSA
+448 DVSYEEAKGVARFSA

-476 FLKKFPTIKNATIKI
+476 FLKKFPTIKNVTSKI

-498 IAQAFRRAGVAA
+498 AAQAFRRAGVAV
-510 AGITGAEYLQESF
+510 AGITSAEYLQESF
-523 QEATL
+523 QEATI
-528 PLTLDLFSS
+528 PLTMDLFSA
-537 LNEEMPNG
+537 LKEDMPYG

-578 STAELGKVLLA
+578 STAELGKVFLA

-637 NEAMRNVYSD
+637 NEAMRNVYSE

-663 DGKFSLDFQDGRREE
+663 DGKFSLDFQDGRKEE
-678 YDSVAERDQA
+678 YDSVAERDRA

-694 EEFLQTREA
+694 EEFFQTREA

-758 PDKID
+758 PDKIN
-763 LANYIEEGSIRLKKN
+763 LAEYIEEGSIRLKRG

-790 NPITVA
+790 SPITVA

-851 FAKAYALQGKYDMLP
+851 FSKAYALQGKYDMLP

-1022 GASVEQVMLDL
+1022 DASVEQVMLDL

-1053 VTYKVT
+1053 VDYQVT
-1059 DGTTGSKLFP
+1059 DGATGSKLFP
-1069 ITLGDTTQ
+1069 ITLGDTIQ
-1077 GDYTFSVGRSQ
+1077 GDYTFSVGRSE

-1105 IGPATFSIS
+1105 VGPASFSIF

-1119 PHKVDKF
+1119 PHKVDEF

-1135 GAQAYGWGLYFAES
+1135 GAQAYGYGLYFAES

-1196 IGKENQRLES
+1196 IGKEKQRLES
-1206 RIRSSKKNPDLW
+1206 RIRSAKKNPDLW
-1218 TNADQVIKEAE
+1218 TDADQVIKEAE
-1229 EGLMWLEENQDAAE
+1229 EGLIWLEENQDAAE
-1243 RVSYEERQGS
+1243 RVSYDERQGS
-1253 LYTVDLNVEQD
+1253 LYSVELNVEQD

-1332 SRDLAAAGIK
+1332 SSDLAAAGIK
-1342 GIRYLDGNSRNA
+1342 GIRYLDGASRNA
-1354 TWKLSSPDT
+1354 TWKLSSPNT
-1363 VVSGDWMVKDS
+1363 VAAGDWMVKDS

-1382 HFNNEAEAQAFLEE
+1382 HFDNEAEAQAFLKE
-1396 KNQGTFNY
+1396 KNQGAFNY

-1508 GKYFSEIVEEQ
+1508 GKDFSEIVEEQ

-1535 TQKNLTEWLLNER
+1535 TEKNLTEWLLNER

-1637 DAEQAAT
+1637 DAEQAAS

-1714 EAKLEADEQNW
+1714 EAKLEADEENW

-1802 SWLSNLKVAD
+1802 PWLSNLKVAD

-1860 SLVAPNPE
+1860 ALVAPNSE

-1895 INKLPKSLQ
+1895 ISKLPESLQ

-1969 QWLEDNLPA
+1969 QWLKDNLPA

-2116 ETGEKTAW
+2116 ETKEKTAW

-2135 SKVSKT
+2135 SKVTKT

-2153 SNFIYVGANGNLFE
+2153 SNFVYVGANGNLFE

-2245 GLKKIESLY
+2245 NLKKIESLY

-2304 NAVKMLRRLPFIGT
+2304 NAVKMLRRVPFIGT

-2345 LRSIGAKRLSSFAVA
+2345 LRSIGAKRLSSFAIA

-2368 YFLASMFGVDD
+2368 YYLASLLGVDD

-2457 TAALLDIRENENEKI
+2457 TAALLDIRENKNEKI
-2472 YNPNSDAWTI
+2472 FNPNSDAWTI
-2482 TKDISEHILKALEPG
+2482 TKDISEHILKAVEPG
-2497 LVRSTK
+2497 AVRSTK

-2586 NEKAYSEFQD
+2586 NQKAYSEFQD

-2635 AGETPMPD
+2635 AGETPIPD

-2662 LEEVAP
+2662 LKEVAP